1 MSSNKYLDAIK
12 ENDLFRGIDL
22 NSINFSYDSKRI
34 IELKEGDL
42 VYSSGQ
48 PADFVYLILD
58 GEVKLKL
65 TTLKH
70 LLFKKAKEFVGEKE
84 IIDGTARNSS
94 ALANS
99 NCTLYKIDADVLKN
113 NLESSENLK
122 SRINTEVETVTEKP
136 AMEFNI
142 PLIAPEKPAP
152 VFSAGPAKFDLNEF
166 KDFEPDR
173 KTVVDIDN
181 IKVSHYHREPDL
193 DDIIQEKYL
202 KSDNQSLKSQLLDG
216 TNDLGN
222 WVITD
227 TNLDKLPAA
236 KKSSSLNNEKIEVDE
251 IIISS
256 GRKNNESDAAGQQNT
271 LLANTGDLLLN
282 AKNIVEFLLQKTSSL
297 AGAVYIVSEDKTYL
311 EELYQTNESI
321 YKGKKSLKSGIIG
334 AAARDKKIRYAVS
347 FINDL
352 NFDLENDSLNDFS
365 GKTMIFIP
373 FVDEKNE
380 LIAIAQLGTNET
392 MFTKKEEND
401 LKEYAA
407 KLTTLFKPDQFPVQ
421 KALIK
426 TGSSTDISQF
436 AKFLLNDVKAPLL
449 TVRHYS
455 SILSRFDLAEE
466 IKKVIS
472 LLSAQANKVI
482 DLIQGTLDYA
492 EKNSK
497 VKLETVSFNEF
508 MEQSLTVLSEYVESR
523 NVKLFKK
530 LGVDTKVKIDT
541 RKFYVACFYISR
553 FACDVMKSG
562 SNIYFSSELFDDTL
576 TLIIKDENK
585 IIKESDIDNLFN
597 PDLFND
603 NGDNIGL
610 SLAISKFII
619 ESMNANIKLQYNNP
633 GLLYQISI
641 PVSS

>member
-1 MSSNKYLDAIK
+1 MSSNKYLEAIK

-22 NSINFSYDSKRI
+22 NSINFSFDSKRI
-34 IELKEGDL
+34 VELKEGDL

-48 PADFVYLILD
+48 PADFVYLILE

-65 TTLKH
+65 TTLKR
-70 LLFKKAKEFVGEKE
+70 LLFKRAKEFVGEQE
-84 IIDGTARNSS
+84 IISGTERNSS

-99 NCTLYKIDADVLKN
+99 NCILYKLDADVLRN
-113 NLESSENLK
+113 NLESSANLQ
-122 SRINTEVETVTEKP
+122 SRLNTETETVTEKP
-136 AMEFNI
+136 AAEFSI
-142 PLIAPEKPAP
+142 PLITPEKTAP
-152 VFSAGPAKFDLNEF
+152 VISAEPQKFDLNQF

-202 KSDNQSLKSQLLDG
+202 KSDNQSLKSQLLDN

-222 WVITD
+222 WVITE
-227 TNLDKLPAA
+227 TNLDISSPA
-236 KKSSSLNNEKIEVDE
+236 KKTSFHDNEKIEVDE
-251 IIISS
+251 VITPS
-256 GRKNNESDAAGQQNT
+256 GRRHTESTEQQNT
-271 LLANTGDLLLN
+271 LLPNTGDLQLN
-282 AKNIVEFLLQKTSSL
+282 AKNIVEFLLQKTNSL
-297 AGAVYIVSEDKTYL
+297 VGAVYVVSSDKNYL

-321 YKGKKSLKSGIIG
+321 YKGRKSLKSGITG
-334 AAARDKKIRYAVS
+334 AVAKDKKIRYAVS
-347 FINDL
+347 FKNDV
-352 NFDLENDSLNDFS
+352 NYDPETDLPNDFS
-365 GKTMIFIP
+365 GNTLIFVP
-373 FVDEKNE
+373 FVDDKNE
-380 LIAIAQLGTNET
+380 LLAIAQFGNNET
-392 MFTKKEEND
+392 MFTKNEESD
-401 LKEYAA
+401 LKEYAS
-407 KLTTLFKPDQFPVQ
+407 KLAGLFRPDQMPVQ
-421 KALIK
+421 KALIR
-426 TGSSTDISQF
+426 TAMSTDISQF

-455 SILSRFDLAEE
+455 SILSRFDLADE

-492 EKNSK
+492 EKNTK
-497 VKLETVSFNEF
+497 VKMEAVNFNEF
-508 MEQSLTVLSEYVESR
+508 MEQSLSVLSEYVESR

-530 LGVDTKVKIDT
+530 LGMDARIKIDT
-541 RKFYVACFYISR
+541 RKFYVACFYISK

-562 SNIYFSSELFDDTL
+562 SNIYFSSELNDNTL
-576 TLIIKDENK
+576 NLIIKDENK
-585 IIKESDIDNLFN
+585 TVKESDVDNLFN
-597 PDLFND
+597 PNLFND
-603 NGDNIGL
+603 SGENIGL

-619 ESMNANIKLQYNNP
+619 EAMNANIKLQFNNP

>member
-1 MSSNKYLDAIK
+1 MSSNKYLEAIK

-22 NSINFSYDSKRI
+22 NSINFSFDSKRI
-34 IELKEGDL
+34 VELKEGDL

-48 PADFVYLILD
+48 PADFVYLILE

-65 TTLKH
+65 TTLKR
-70 LLFKKAKEFVGEKE
+70 LLFKRAKEFVGEQE
-84 IIDGTARNSS
+84 IISGTERNSS

-99 NCTLYKIDADVLKN
+99 NCILYKLDADVLRN
-113 NLESSENLK
+113 NLESSANLQ
-122 SRINTEVETVTEKP
+122 SRLNTETETVTEKP
-136 AMEFNI
+136 ATEFSI
-142 PLIAPEKPAP
+142 PLITPEKTAP
-152 VFSAGPAKFDLNEF
+152 VISAEPQKFDLNQF

-202 KSDNQSLKSQLLDG
+202 KSDNQSLKSQLLDN

-222 WVITD
+222 WVITE
-227 TNLDKLPAA
+227 TNLDISSPA
-236 KKSSSLNNEKIEVDE
+236 KKTSFHDNEKIEVDE
-251 IIISS
+251 VITPS
-256 GRKNNESDAAGQQNT
+256 GRRHTESTEQQNT
-271 LLANTGDLLLN
+271 LLPNTGDLQLN
-282 AKNIVEFLLQKTSSL
+282 AKNIVEFLLQKTNSL
-297 AGAVYIVSEDKTYL
+297 VGAVYVVSSDKNYL

-321 YKGKKSLKSGIIG
+321 YKGRKSLKSGITG
-334 AAARDKKIRYAVS
+334 AVAKDKKIRYAVS
-347 FINDL
+347 FKNDV
-352 NFDLENDSLNDFS
+352 NYDPETDLPNDFS
-365 GKTMIFIP
+365 GNTLIFVP
-373 FVDEKNE
+373 FVDDKNE
-380 LIAIAQLGTNET
+380 LLAIAQFGNNET
-392 MFTKKEEND
+392 MFTKNEESD
-401 LKEYAA
+401 LKEYAS
-407 KLTTLFKPDQFPVQ
+407 KLAGLFRPDQMPVQ
-421 KALIK
+421 KALIR
-426 TGSSTDISQF
+426 TAMSTDISQF

-455 SILSRFDLAEE
+455 SILSRFDLADE

-492 EKNSK
+492 EKNTK
-497 VKLETVSFNEF
+497 VKMEAVNFNEF
-508 MEQSLTVLSEYVESR
+508 MEQSLSVLSEYVESR

-530 LGVDTKVKIDT
+530 LGMDARIKIDT
-541 RKFYVACFYISR
+541 RKFYVACFYISK

-562 SNIYFSSELFDDTL
+562 SNIYFSSELNDNTL
-576 TLIIKDENK
+576 NLIIKDENK
-585 IIKESDIDNLFN
+585 TVKESDVDNLFN
-597 PDLFND
+597 PNLFND
-603 NGDNIGL
+603 SGENIGL

-619 ESMNANIKLQYNNP
+619 EAMNANIKLQFNNP

>member
-1 MSSNKYLDAIK
+1 MSSNKYLEAIK

-22 NSINFSYDSKRI
+22 NSINFSFDSKRI
-34 IELKEGDL
+34 VELKEGDL

-48 PADFVYLILD
+48 PADFVYLILE

-65 TTLKH
+65 TTLKR
-70 LLFKKAKEFVGEKE
+70 LLFKRAKEFVGEQE
-84 IIDGTARNSS
+84 IISGTERNSS

-99 NCTLYKIDADVLKN
+99 NCILYKLDADVLRN
-113 NLESSENLK
+113 NLESSANLQ
-122 SRINTEVETVTEKP
+122 SRLNTETETVTEKP
-136 AMEFNI
+136 ATEFSI
-142 PLIAPEKPAP
+142 PLITPEKTAP
-152 VFSAGPAKFDLNEF
+152 VISAEPQKFDLNQF

-202 KSDNQSLKSQLLDG
+202 KSDNQSLKSQLLDN

-222 WVITD
+222 WVITE
-227 TNLDKLPAA
+227 TNLDISSPA
-236 KKSSSLNNEKIEVDE
+236 KKTSFHDNEKIEVDE
-251 IIISS
+251 VITPS
-256 GRKNNESDAAGQQNT
+256 GRKHTESTEQQNT
-271 LLANTGDLLLN
+271 LLPNTGDLQLN
-282 AKNIVEFLLQKTSSL
+282 AKNIVEFLLQKTNSL
-297 AGAVYIVSEDKTYL
+297 VGAVYVVSSDKNYL

-321 YKGKKSLKSGIIG
+321 YKGRKSLKSGIIG
-334 AAARDKKIRYAVS
+334 AVAKDKKIRYAVS
-347 FINDL
+347 FKSDVNYDPETDL
-352 NFDLENDSLNDFS
+352 PNDFS
-365 GKTMIFIP
+365 GNTLIFVP
-373 FVDEKNE
+373 FVDDKNE
-380 LIAIAQLGTNET
+380 LLAIAQFGNNET
-392 MFTKKEEND
+392 MFTKNEESD
-401 LKEYAA
+401 LKDYAS
-407 KLTTLFKPDQFPVQ
+407 KLAGLFRPDQMPVQ
-421 KALIK
+421 KALIR
-426 TGSSTDISQF
+426 TAMSTDISQF

-455 SILSRFDLAEE
+455 SILSRFDLADE

-492 EKNSK
+492 EKNTK
-497 VKLETVSFNEF
+497 VKMEAVNFNEF
-508 MEQSLTVLSEYVESR
+508 MEQSLSVLSEYVESR

-530 LGVDTKVKIDT
+530 LGMDARIKIDT
-541 RKFYVACFYISR
+541 RKFYVACFYISK

-562 SNIYFSSELFDDTL
+562 SNIYFSSELNDNTL
-576 TLIIKDENK
+576 NLIIKDENK
-585 IIKESDIDNLFN
+585 TVKESDVDNLFN
-597 PDLFND
+597 PNLFND
-603 NGDNIGL
+603 SGENIGL

-619 ESMNANIKLQYNNP
+619 EAMNANIKLQFNNP

>member
-1 MSSNKYLDAIK
+1 MSSNKYLEAIK

-22 NSINFSYDSKRI
+22 NSINFSFDSKRI
-34 IELKEGDL
+34 VELKEGDL

-48 PADFVYLILD
+48 PADFVYLILE

-65 TTLKH
+65 TTLKR
-70 LLFKKAKEFVGEKE
+70 LLFKRAKEFVGEQE
-84 IIDGTARNSS
+84 IISGIERNSS

-99 NCTLYKIDADVLKN
+99 NCILYKLDADVLRN
-113 NLESSENLK
+113 NLESSANLQ
-122 SRINTEVETVTEKP
+122 SRLNTETETVTEKP
-136 AMEFNI
+136 AAEFSI
-142 PLIAPEKPAP
+142 PLISPEKTAP
-152 VFSAGPAKFDLNEF
+152 VISAEPQKFDLNQF

-202 KSDNQSLKSQLLDG
+202 KSDNQSLKSQLLDN

-222 WVITD
+222 WVITE
-227 TNLDKLPAA
+227 TNLDISSPA
-236 KKSSSLNNEKIEVDE
+236 KKTSFHDNEKIEVDE
-251 IIISS
+251 VITPS
-256 GRKNNESDAAGQQNT
+256 GRRHTESTKQQNT
-271 LLANTGDLLLN
+271 LLPNTGDLQLN
-282 AKNIVEFLLQKTSSL
+282 AKNIVEFLLQKTNSL
-297 AGAVYIVSEDKTYL
+297 VGAVYVVSSDKNYL

-321 YKGKKSLKSGIIG
+321 YKGRKSLKSGITG
-334 AAARDKKIRYAVS
+334 AVAKDKKIRYAVS
-347 FINDL
+347 FKNDV
-352 NFDLENDSLNDFS
+352 NYDPETDLPNDFS
-365 GKTMIFIP
+365 GNTLIFVP
-373 FVDEKNE
+373 FVDDKNE
-380 LIAIAQLGTNET
+380 LLAIAQFGNNET
-392 MFTKKEEND
+392 MFTKNEESD
-401 LKEYAA
+401 LKDYAS
-407 KLTTLFKPDQFPVQ
+407 KLAGLFRPDQMPVQ
-421 KALIK
+421 KALIR
-426 TGSSTDISQF
+426 TAMSTDISQF

-455 SILSRFDLAEE
+455 SILSRFDLADE

-492 EKNSK
+492 EKNTK
-497 VKLETVSFNEF
+497 VKMEAVNFNEF
-508 MEQSLTVLSEYVESR
+508 MEQSLSVLSEYVESR

-530 LGVDTKVKIDT
+530 LGMDARIKIDT
-541 RKFYVACFYISR
+541 RKFYVACFYISK

-562 SNIYFSSELFDDTL
+562 SNIYFSSELNDNTL
-576 TLIIKDENK
+576 NLIIKDENK
-585 IIKESDIDNLFN
+585 TVKESDVDNLFN
-597 PDLFND
+597 PNLFND
-603 NGDNIGL
+603 SGENIGL

-619 ESMNANIKLQYNNP
+619 EAMNANIKLQFNNP

>member
-1 MSSNKYLDAIK
+1 MSSNKYLEAIK

-22 NSINFSYDSKRI
+22 NSINFSFDSKRI
-34 IELKEGDL
+34 VELKEGDL

-48 PADFVYLILD
+48 PADFVYLILE

-65 TTLKH
+65 TTLKR
-70 LLFKKAKEFVGEKE
+70 LLFKRAKEFVGEQE
-84 IIDGTARNSS
+84 IISGIERNSS

-99 NCTLYKIDADVLKN
+99 NCILYKLDADVLRN
-113 NLESSENLK
+113 NLESSANLQ
-122 SRINTEVETVTEKP
+122 SRLNTETETVTEKP
-136 AMEFNI
+136 AAEFSI
-142 PLIAPEKPAP
+142 PLITPEKTAP
-152 VFSAGPAKFDLNEF
+152 VISAEPQKFDLNQF

-202 KSDNQSLKSQLLDG
+202 KSDNQSLKSQLLDN

-222 WVITD
+222 WVITE
-227 TNLDKLPAA
+227 TNLDISSPA
-236 KKSSSLNNEKIEVDE
+236 KKTSFHDNEKIEVDE
-251 IIISS
+251 VITPS
-256 GRKNNESDAAGQQNT
+256 GRRHTESTEQQNT
-271 LLANTGDLLLN
+271 LLPNTGDLQLN
-282 AKNIVEFLLQKTSSL
+282 AKNIVEFLLQKTNSL
-297 AGAVYIVSEDKTYL
+297 VGAVYVVSSDKNYL

-321 YKGKKSLKSGIIG
+321 YKGRKSLKSGIIG
-334 AAARDKKIRYAVS
+334 AVAKDKKIRYAVS
-347 FINDL
+347 FKNDV
-352 NFDLENDSLNDFS
+352 NYDPETDLPNDFS
-365 GKTMIFIP
+365 GNTLIFVP
-373 FVDEKNE
+373 FVDDKNE
-380 LIAIAQLGTNET
+380 LLAIAQFGNNET
-392 MFTKKEEND
+392 MFTKNEESD
-401 LKEYAA
+401 LKDYAS
-407 KLTTLFKPDQFPVQ
+407 KLAGLFRPDQMPVQ
-421 KALIK
+421 KALIR
-426 TGSSTDISQF
+426 TAMSTDISQF

-455 SILSRFDLAEE
+455 SILSRFDLADE

-492 EKNSK
+492 EKNTK
-497 VKLETVSFNEF
+497 VKMEAVNFNEF
-508 MEQSLTVLSEYVESR
+508 MEQSLSVLSEYVESR

-530 LGVDTKVKIDT
+530 LGMDARIKIDT
-541 RKFYVACFYISR
+541 RKFYVACFYISK

-562 SNIYFSSELFDDTL
+562 SNIYFSSELNDNTL
-576 TLIIKDENK
+576 NLIIKDENK
-585 IIKESDIDNLFN
+585 TVKESDVDNLFN
-597 PDLFND
+597 PNLFND
-603 NGDNIGL
+603 SGENIGL

-619 ESMNANIKLQYNNP
+619 EAMNANIKLQFNNP

>member
-1 MSSNKYLDAIK
+1 MSSNKYLEAIK

-22 NSINFSYDSKRI
+22 NSINFSFDSKRI
-34 IELKEGDL
+34 VELKEGDL

-48 PADFVYLILD
+48 PADFVYLILE

-65 TTLKH
+65 TTLKR
-70 LLFKKAKEFVGEKE
+70 LLFKRAKEFVGEQE
-84 IIDGTARNSS
+84 IISGTERNSS

-99 NCTLYKIDADVLKN
+99 NCILYKLDADVLRN
-113 NLESSENLK
+113 NLESSANLQ
-122 SRINTEVETVTEKP
+122 SRLNTETETVTEKP
-136 AMEFNI
+136 AAEFSI
-142 PLIAPEKPAP
+142 PLITPEKTAP
-152 VFSAGPAKFDLNEF
+152 VISAEPQKFDLNQF

-202 KSDNQSLKSQLLDG
+202 KSDNQSLKSQLLDN

-222 WVITD
+222 WVITE
-227 TNLDKLPAA
+227 TNLDISSPA
-236 KKSSSLNNEKIEVDE
+236 KKTSFHDNEKIEVDE
-251 IIISS
+251 VITPS
-256 GRKNNESDAAGQQNT
+256 GRRHTESTEQQNT
-271 LLANTGDLLLN
+271 LLPNTGDLQLN
-282 AKNIVEFLLQKTSSL
+282 AKNIVEFLLQKTNSL
-297 AGAVYIVSEDKTYL
+297 VGAVYVVSSDKNYL

-321 YKGKKSLKSGIIG
+321 YKGRKSLKSGITG
-334 AAARDKKIRYAVS
+334 AVAKDKKIRYAVS
-347 FINDL
+347 FKNDV
-352 NFDLENDSLNDFS
+352 NYDPETDLPNDFS
-365 GKTMIFIP
+365 GNTLIFVP
-373 FVDEKNE
+373 FVDDKNE
-380 LIAIAQLGTNET
+380 LLAIAQFGNNET
-392 MFTKKEEND
+392 MFTKNEESD
-401 LKEYAA
+401 LKDYAS
-407 KLTTLFKPDQFPVQ
+407 KLAGLFRPDQMPVQ
-421 KALIK
+421 KALIR
-426 TGSSTDISQF
+426 TAMSTDISQF

-455 SILSRFDLAEE
+455 SILSRFDLADE

-492 EKNSK
+492 EKNTK
-497 VKLETVSFNEF
+497 VKMEAVNFNEF
-508 MEQSLTVLSEYVESR
+508 MEQSLSVLSEYVESR

-530 LGVDTKVKIDT
+530 LGMDARIKIDT
-541 RKFYVACFYISR
+541 RKFYVACFYISK

-562 SNIYFSSELFDDTL
+562 SNIYFSSELNDNTL
-576 TLIIKDENK
+576 NLIIKDENK
-585 IIKESDIDNLFN
+585 TVKESDVDNLFN
-597 PDLFND
+597 PNLFND
-603 NGDNIGL
+603 SGENIGL

-619 ESMNANIKLQYNNP
+619 EAMNANIKLQFNNP

>member
-1 MSSNKYLDAIK
+1 MSSNKYLEAIK

-22 NSINFSYDSKRI
+22 NSINFSFDSKRI
-34 IELKEGDL
+34 VELKEGDL

-48 PADFVYLILD
+48 PADFVYLILE

-65 TTLKH
+65 TTLKR
-70 LLFKKAKEFVGEKE
+70 LLFKRAKEFVGEQE
-84 IIDGTARNSS
+84 IISGTERNSS

-99 NCTLYKIDADVLKN
+99 NCILYKLDADVLRN
-113 NLESSENLK
+113 NLESSANLQ
-122 SRINTEVETVTEKP
+122 SRLNTETETVTEKP
-136 AMEFNI
+136 AAEFSI
-142 PLIAPEKPAP
+142 PLISPEKTAP
-152 VFSAGPAKFDLNEF
+152 VISAEPQKFDLNQF

-202 KSDNQSLKSQLLDG
+202 KSDNQSLKSQLLDN

-222 WVITD
+222 WVITE
-227 TNLDKLPAA
+227 TNLDISSPA
-236 KKSSSLNNEKIEVDE
+236 KKTSFHDNEKIEVDE
-251 IIISS
+251 VITPS
-256 GRKNNESDAAGQQNT
+256 GRKHTESTEQQNT
-271 LLANTGDLLLN
+271 LLPNTGDLQLN
-282 AKNIVEFLLQKTSSL
+282 AKNIVEFLLQKTNSL
-297 AGAVYIVSEDKTYL
+297 VGAVYVVSSDKNYL

-321 YKGKKSLKSGIIG
+321 YKGRKSLKSGIIG
-334 AAARDKKIRYAVS
+334 AVAKDKKIRYAVS
-347 FINDL
+347 FKSDVNYDPETDL
-352 NFDLENDSLNDFS
+352 PNDFS
-365 GKTMIFIP
+365 GNTLIFVP
-373 FVDEKNE
+373 FVDDKNE
-380 LIAIAQLGTNET
+380 LLAIAQFGNNET
-392 MFTKKEEND
+392 MFTKNEESD
-401 LKEYAA
+401 LKEYAS
-407 KLTTLFKPDQFPVQ
+407 KLAGLFRPDQMPVQ
-421 KALIK
+421 KALIR
-426 TGSSTDISQF
+426 TAMSTDISQF

-455 SILSRFDLAEE
+455 SILSRFDLADE

-492 EKNSK
+492 EKNTK
-497 VKLETVSFNEF
+497 VKMEAVNFNEF
-508 MEQSLTVLSEYVESR
+508 MEQSLSVLSEYVESR

-530 LGVDTKVKIDT
+530 LGMDARIKIDT
-541 RKFYVACFYISR
+541 RKFYVACFYISK

-562 SNIYFSSELFDDTL
+562 SNIYFSSELNDNTL
-576 TLIIKDENK
+576 NLIIKDENK
-585 IIKESDIDNLFN
+585 TVKESDVDNLFN
-597 PDLFND
+597 PNLFND
-603 NGDNIGL
+603 SGENIGL

-619 ESMNANIKLQYNNP
+619 EAMNANIKLQFNNP

>member
-1 MSSNKYLDAIK
+1 MSSNKYLEAIK

-22 NSINFSYDSKRI
+22 NSINFSFDSKRI
-34 IELKEGDL
+34 VELKEGDL

-48 PADFVYLILD
+48 PADFVYLILE

-65 TTLKH
+65 TTLKR
-70 LLFKKAKEFVGEKE
+70 LLFKRAKEFVGEQE
-84 IIDGTARNSS
+84 IISGTERNSS

-99 NCTLYKIDADVLKN
+99 NCILYKLDADVLRN
-113 NLESSENLK
+113 NLESSANLQ
-122 SRINTEVETVTEKP
+122 SRLNTETETVTEKP
-136 AMEFNI
+136 AAEFSI
-142 PLIAPEKPAP
+142 PLISPEKTAP
-152 VFSAGPAKFDLNEF
+152 VISAEPQKFDLNQF

-202 KSDNQSLKSQLLDG
+202 KSDNQSLKSQLLDN

-222 WVITD
+222 WLITE
-227 TNLDKLPAA
+227 TNLDISSPA
-236 KKSSSLNNEKIEVDE
+236 KKTSFHDNEKIEVDE
-251 IIISS
+251 VITPS
-256 GRKNNESDAAGQQNT
+256 GRKHTESTEQQNT
-271 LLANTGDLLLN
+271 LLPNTGDLQLN
-282 AKNIVEFLLQKTSSL
+282 AKNIVEFLLQKTNSL
-297 AGAVYIVSEDKTYL
+297 VGAVYVVSSDKNYL

-321 YKGKKSLKSGIIG
+321 YKGRKSLKSGIIG
-334 AAARDKKIRYAVS
+334 AVAKDKKIRYAVS
-347 FINDL
+347 FKNDV
-352 NFDLENDSLNDFS
+352 NYDPETDLPNDFS
-365 GKTMIFIP
+365 GNTLIFVP
-373 FVDEKNE
+373 FVDDKNE
-380 LIAIAQLGTNET
+380 LLAIAQFGNNET
-392 MFTKKEEND
+392 MFTKNEESD
-401 LKEYAA
+401 LKDYAS
-407 KLTTLFKPDQFPVQ
+407 KLAGLFRPDQMPVQ
-421 KALIK
+421 KALIR
-426 TGSSTDISQF
+426 TAMSTDISQF

-455 SILSRFDLAEE
+455 SILSRFDLADE

-492 EKNSK
+492 EKNTK
-497 VKLETVSFNEF
+497 VKMEAVNFNEF
-508 MEQSLTVLSEYVESR
+508 MEQSLSVLSEYVESR

-530 LGVDTKVKIDT
+530 LGMDARIKIDT
-541 RKFYVACFYISR
+541 RKFYVACFYISK

-562 SNIYFSSELFDDTL
+562 SNIYFSSELNDNTL
-576 TLIIKDENK
+576 NLIIKDENK
-585 IIKESDIDNLFN
+585 TVKESDVDNLFN
-597 PDLFND
+597 PNLFND
-603 NGDNIGL
+603 SGENIGL

-619 ESMNANIKLQYNNP
+619 EAMNANIKLQFNNP

>member
-1 MSSNKYLDAIK
+1 MSSNKYLEAIK

-22 NSINFSYDSKRI
+22 NSINFSFDSKRI
-34 IELKEGDL
+34 VELKEGDL

-48 PADFVYLILD
+48 PADFVYLILE

-65 TTLKH
+65 TTLKR
-70 LLFKKAKEFVGEKE
+70 LLFKRAKEFVGEQE
-84 IIDGTARNSS
+84 IISGTERNSS

-99 NCTLYKIDADVLKN
+99 NCILYKLDADVLRN
-113 NLESSENLK
+113 NLESSANLQ
-122 SRINTEVETVTEKP
+122 SRLNTETETVTEKP
-136 AMEFNI
+136 ATEFSI
-142 PLIAPEKPAP
+142 PLITPEKTAP
-152 VFSAGPAKFDLNEF
+152 VISAEPQKFDLNQF

-202 KSDNQSLKSQLLDG
+202 KSDNQSLKSQLLDN

-222 WVITD
+222 WVITE
-227 TNLDKLPAA
+227 TNLDISSPA
-236 KKSSSLNNEKIEVDE
+236 KKTSFHDNEKIEVDE
-251 IIISS
+251 VITPS
-256 GRKNNESDAAGQQNT
+256 GRRHTESTEQQNT
-271 LLANTGDLLLN
+271 LLPNTGDLQLN
-282 AKNIVEFLLQKTSSL
+282 AKNIVEFLLQKTNSL
-297 AGAVYIVSEDKTYL
+297 VGAVYVVSSDKNYL

-321 YKGKKSLKSGIIG
+321 YKGRKSLKSGIIG
-334 AAARDKKIRYAVS
+334 AVAKDKKIRYAVS
-347 FINDL
+347 FKSDVNYDPETDL
-352 NFDLENDSLNDFS
+352 PNDFS
-365 GKTMIFIP
+365 GNTLIFVP
-373 FVDEKNE
+373 FVDDKNE
-380 LIAIAQLGTNET
+380 LLAIAQFGNNET
-392 MFTKKEEND
+392 MFTKNEESD
-401 LKEYAA
+401 LKEYAS
-407 KLTTLFKPDQFPVQ
+407 KLAGLFRPDQMPVQ
-421 KALIK
+421 KALIR
-426 TGSSTDISQF
+426 TAMSTDISQF

-455 SILSRFDLAEE
+455 SILSRFDLADE

-492 EKNSK
+492 EKNTK
-497 VKLETVSFNEF
+497 VKMEAVNFNEF
-508 MEQSLTVLSEYVESR
+508 MEQSLSVLSEYVESR

-530 LGVDTKVKIDT
+530 LGMDARIKIDT
-541 RKFYVACFYISR
+541 RKFYVACFYISK

-562 SNIYFSSELFDDTL
+562 SNIYFSSELNDNTL
-576 TLIIKDENK
+576 NLIIKDENK
-585 IIKESDIDNLFN
+585 TVKESDVDNLFN
-597 PDLFND
+597 PNLFND
-603 NGDNIGL
+603 SGENIGL

-619 ESMNANIKLQYNNP
+619 EAMNANIKLQFNNP

>member
-1 MSSNKYLDAIK
+1 MSSNKYLEAIK

-22 NSINFSYDSKRI
+22 NSINFSFDSKRI
-34 IELKEGDL
+34 VELKEGDL

-48 PADFVYLILD
+48 PADFVYLILE

-65 TTLKH
+65 TTLKR
-70 LLFKKAKEFVGEKE
+70 LLFKRAKEFVGEQE
-84 IIDGTARNSS
+84 IISGTERNSS

-99 NCTLYKIDADVLKN
+99 NCILYKLDADVLRN
-113 NLESSENLK
+113 NLESSANLQ
-122 SRINTEVETVTEKP
+122 SRLNTETETVTEKP
-136 AMEFNI
+136 ATEFSI
-142 PLIAPEKPAP
+142 PLITPEKTAP
-152 VFSAGPAKFDLNEF
+152 VISAEPQKFDLNQF

-202 KSDNQSLKSQLLDG
+202 KSDNQSLKSQLLDN

-222 WVITD
+222 WVITE
-227 TNLDKLPAA
+227 TNLDISSPA
-236 KKSSSLNNEKIEVDE
+236 KKTSFHDNEKIEVDE
-251 IIISS
+251 VITPS
-256 GRKNNESDAAGQQNT
+256 GRRHTESTEQQNT
-271 LLANTGDLLLN
+271 LLPNTGDLQLN
-282 AKNIVEFLLQKTSSL
+282 AKNIVEFLLQKTNSL
-297 AGAVYIVSEDKTYL
+297 VGAVYVVSSDKNYL

-321 YKGKKSLKSGIIG
+321 YKGRKSLKSGITG
-334 AAARDKKIRYAVS
+334 AVAKDKKIRYAVS
-347 FINDL
+347 FKSDVNYDPETDL
-352 NFDLENDSLNDFS
+352 PNDFS
-365 GKTMIFIP
+365 GNTLIFVP
-373 FVDEKNE
+373 FVDDKNE
-380 LIAIAQLGTNET
+380 LLAIAQFGNNET
-392 MFTKKEEND
+392 MFTKNEESD
-401 LKEYAA
+401 LKEYAS
-407 KLTTLFKPDQFPVQ
+407 KLAGLFRPDQMPVQ
-421 KALIK
+421 KALIR
-426 TGSSTDISQF
+426 TAMSTDISQF

-455 SILSRFDLAEE
+455 SILSRFDLADE

-492 EKNSK
+492 EKNTK
-497 VKLETVSFNEF
+497 VKMEAVNFNEF
-508 MEQSLTVLSEYVESR
+508 MEQSLSVLSEYVESR

-530 LGVDTKVKIDT
+530 LGMDARIKIDT
-541 RKFYVACFYISR
+541 RKFYVACFYISK

-562 SNIYFSSELFDDTL
+562 SNIYFSSELNDNTL
-576 TLIIKDENK
+576 NLIIKDENK
-585 IIKESDIDNLFN
+585 TVKESDVDNLFN
-597 PDLFND
+597 PNLFND
-603 NGDNIGL
+603 SGENIGL

-619 ESMNANIKLQYNNP
+619 EAMNANIKLQFNNP

>member
-1 MSSNKYLDAIK
+1 MSSNKYLEAIK

-22 NSINFSYDSKRI
+22 NSINFSFDSKRI
-34 IELKEGDL
+34 VELKEGDL

-48 PADFVYLILD
+48 PADFVYLILE

-65 TTLKH
+65 TTLKR
-70 LLFKKAKEFVGEKE
+70 LLFKRAKEFVGEQE
-84 IIDGTARNSS
+84 IISGTERNSS

-99 NCTLYKIDADVLKN
+99 NCILYKLDADVLRN
-113 NLESSENLK
+113 NLESSANLQ
-122 SRINTEVETVTEKP
+122 SRLNTETETVTEKP
-136 AMEFNI
+136 ATEFSI
-142 PLIAPEKPAP
+142 PLITPEKTAP
-152 VFSAGPAKFDLNEF
+152 VISAEPQKFDLNQF

-202 KSDNQSLKSQLLDG
+202 KSDNQSLKSQLLDN

-222 WVITD
+222 WVITE
-227 TNLDKLPAA
+227 TNLDISSPA
-236 KKSSSLNNEKIEVDE
+236 KKTSFHDNEKIEVDE
-251 IIISS
+251 VITPS
-256 GRKNNESDAAGQQNT
+256 GRKHTESTEQQNT
-271 LLANTGDLLLN
+271 LLPNTGDLQLN
-282 AKNIVEFLLQKTSSL
+282 AKNIVEFLLQKTNSL
-297 AGAVYIVSEDKTYL
+297 VGAVYVVSSDKNYL

-321 YKGKKSLKSGIIG
+321 YKGRKSLKSGITG
-334 AAARDKKIRYAVS
+334 AVAKDKKIRYAVS
-347 FINDL
+347 FKNDV
-352 NFDLENDSLNDFS
+352 NYDPETDLPNDFS
-365 GKTMIFIP
+365 GNTLIFVP
-373 FVDEKNE
+373 FVDDKNE
-380 LIAIAQLGTNET
+380 LLAIAQFGNNET
-392 MFTKKEEND
+392 MFTKNEESD
-401 LKEYAA
+401 LKEYAS
-407 KLTTLFKPDQFPVQ
+407 KLAGLFRPDQMPVQ
-421 KALIK
+421 KALIR
-426 TGSSTDISQF
+426 TAMSTDISQF

-455 SILSRFDLAEE
+455 SILSRFDLADE

-492 EKNSK
+492 EKNTK
-497 VKLETVSFNEF
+497 VKMEAVNFNEF
-508 MEQSLTVLSEYVESR
+508 MEQSLSVLSEYVESR

-530 LGVDTKVKIDT
+530 LGMDARIKIDT
-541 RKFYVACFYISR
+541 RKFYVACFYISK

-562 SNIYFSSELFDDTL
+562 SNIYFSSELNDNTL
-576 TLIIKDENK
+576 NLIIKDENK
-585 IIKESDIDNLFN
+585 TVKESDVDNLFN
-597 PDLFND
+597 PNLFND
-603 NGDNIGL
+603 SGENIGL

-619 ESMNANIKLQYNNP
+619 EAMNANIKLQFNNP

>member
-1 MSSNKYLDAIK
+1 MSSNKYLEAIK

-22 NSINFSYDSKRI
+22 NSINFSFDSKRI
-34 IELKEGDL
+34 VELKEGDL

-48 PADFVYLILD
+48 PADFVYLILE

-65 TTLKH
+65 TTLKR
-70 LLFKKAKEFVGEKE
+70 LLFKRAKEFVGEQE
-84 IIDGTARNSS
+84 IISGTERNSS

-99 NCTLYKIDADVLKN
+99 NCILYKLDADVLRN
-113 NLESSENLK
+113 NLESSANLQ
-122 SRINTEVETVTEKP
+122 SRLNTETETVTEKP
-136 AMEFNI
+136 ATEFSI
-142 PLIAPEKPAP
+142 PLITPEKTAP
-152 VFSAGPAKFDLNEF
+152 VISAEPQKFDLNQF

-202 KSDNQSLKSQLLDG
+202 KSDNQSLKSQLLDN

-222 WVITD
+222 WVITE
-227 TNLDKLPAA
+227 TNLDISSPA
-236 KKSSSLNNEKIEVDE
+236 KKTSFHDNEKIEVDE
-251 IIISS
+251 VITPS
-256 GRKNNESDAAGQQNT
+256 GRRHTESTEQQNT
-271 LLANTGDLLLN
+271 LLPNTGDLQLN
-282 AKNIVEFLLQKTSSL
+282 AKNIVEFLLQKTNSL
-297 AGAVYIVSEDKTYL
+297 VGAVYVVSSDKNYL

-321 YKGKKSLKSGIIG
+321 YKGRKSLKSGIIG
-334 AAARDKKIRYAVS
+334 AVAKDKKIRYAVS
-347 FINDL
+347 FKSDVNYDPETDL
-352 NFDLENDSLNDFS
+352 PNDFS
-365 GKTMIFIP
+365 GNTLIFVP
-373 FVDEKNE
+373 FVDDKNE
-380 LIAIAQLGTNET
+380 LLAIAQFGNNET
-392 MFTKKEEND
+392 MFTKNEESD
-401 LKEYAA
+401 LKDYAS
-407 KLTTLFKPDQFPVQ
+407 KLAGLFRPDQMPVQ
-421 KALIK
+421 KALIR
-426 TGSSTDISQF
+426 TAMSTDISQF

-455 SILSRFDLAEE
+455 SILSRFDLADE

-492 EKNSK
+492 EKNTK
-497 VKLETVSFNEF
+497 VKMEAVNFNEF
-508 MEQSLTVLSEYVESR
+508 MEQSLSVLSEYVESR

-530 LGVDTKVKIDT
+530 LGMDARIKIDT
-541 RKFYVACFYISR
+541 RKFYVACFYISK

-562 SNIYFSSELFDDTL
+562 SNIYFSSELNDNTL
-576 TLIIKDENK
+576 NLIIKDENK
-585 IIKESDIDNLFN
+585 TVKESDVDNLFN
-597 PDLFND
+597 PNLFND
-603 NGDNIGL
+603 SGENIGL

-619 ESMNANIKLQYNNP
+619 EAMNANIKLQFNNP

>member
-1 MSSNKYLDAIK
+1 MSSNKYLEAIK

-22 NSINFSYDSKRI
+22 NSINFSFDSKRI
-34 IELKEGDL
+34 VELKEGDL

-48 PADFVYLILD
+48 PADFVYLILE

-65 TTLKH
+65 TTLKR
-70 LLFKKAKEFVGEKE
+70 LLFKRAKEFVGEQE
-84 IIDGTARNSS
+84 IISGTERNSS

-99 NCTLYKIDADVLKN
+99 NCILYKLDADVLRN
-113 NLESSENLK
+113 NLESSANLQ
-122 SRINTEVETVTEKP
+122 SRLNTETETVTEKP
-136 AMEFNI
+136 ATEFSI
-142 PLIAPEKPAP
+142 PLITPEKTAP
-152 VFSAGPAKFDLNEF
+152 VISAEPQKFDLNQF

-202 KSDNQSLKSQLLDG
+202 KSDNQSLKSQLLDN

-222 WVITD
+222 WVITE
-227 TNLDKLPAA
+227 TNLDISSPA
-236 KKSSSLNNEKIEVDE
+236 KKTSFHDNEKIEVDE
-251 IIISS
+251 VITPS
-256 GRKNNESDAAGQQNT
+256 GRKHTESTEQQNT
-271 LLANTGDLLLN
+271 LLPNTGDLQLN
-282 AKNIVEFLLQKTSSL
+282 AKNIVEFLLQKTNSL
-297 AGAVYIVSEDKTYL
+297 VGAVYVVSSDKNYL

-321 YKGKKSLKSGIIG
+321 YKGRKSLKSGIIG
-334 AAARDKKIRYAVS
+334 AVAKDKKIRYAVS
-347 FINDL
+347 FKNDV
-352 NFDLENDSLNDFS
+352 NYDPETDLPNDFS
-365 GKTMIFIP
+365 GNTLIFVP
-373 FVDEKNE
+373 FVDDKNE
-380 LIAIAQLGTNET
+380 LLAIAQFGNNET
-392 MFTKKEEND
+392 MFTKNEESD
-401 LKEYAA
+401 LKEYAS
-407 KLTTLFKPDQFPVQ
+407 KLAGLFRPDQMPVQ
-421 KALIK
+421 KALIR
-426 TGSSTDISQF
+426 TAMSTDISQF

-455 SILSRFDLAEE
+455 SILSRFDLADE

-492 EKNSK
+492 EKNTK
-497 VKLETVSFNEF
+497 VKMEAVNFNEF
-508 MEQSLTVLSEYVESR
+508 MEQSLSVLSEYVESR

-530 LGVDTKVKIDT
+530 LGMDARIKIDT
-541 RKFYVACFYISR
+541 RKFYVACFYISK

-562 SNIYFSSELFDDTL
+562 SNIYFSSELNDNTL
-576 TLIIKDENK
+576 NLIIKDENK
-585 IIKESDIDNLFN
+585 TVKESDVDNLFN
-597 PDLFND
+597 PNLFND
-603 NGDNIGL
+603 SGENIGL

-619 ESMNANIKLQYNNP
+619 EAMNANIKLQFNNP

>member
-1 MSSNKYLDAIK
+1 MSSNKYLEAIK

-22 NSINFSYDSKRI
+22 NSINFSFDSKRI
-34 IELKEGDL
+34 VELKEGDL

-48 PADFVYLILD
+48 PADFVYLILE

-65 TTLKH
+65 TTLKR
-70 LLFKKAKEFVGEKE
+70 LLFKRAKEFVGEQE
-84 IIDGTARNSS
+84 IISGTERNSS

-99 NCTLYKIDADVLKN
+99 NCILYKLDADVLRN
-113 NLESSENLK
+113 NLESSANLQ
-122 SRINTEVETVTEKP
+122 SRLNTETETVTEKP
-136 AMEFNI
+136 AAEFSI
-142 PLIAPEKPAP
+142 PLITPEKTAP
-152 VFSAGPAKFDLNEF
+152 VISAEPQKFDLNQF

-202 KSDNQSLKSQLLDG
+202 KSDNQSLKSQLLDN

-222 WVITD
+222 WVITE
-227 TNLDKLPAA
+227 TNLDISSPA
-236 KKSSSLNNEKIEVDE
+236 KKTSFHDNEKIEVDE
-251 IIISS
+251 VITPS
-256 GRKNNESDAAGQQNT
+256 GRRHTESTEQQNT
-271 LLANTGDLLLN
+271 LLPNTGDLQLN
-282 AKNIVEFLLQKTSSL
+282 AKNIVEFLLQKTNSL
-297 AGAVYIVSEDKTYL
+297 VGAVYVVSSDKNYL

-321 YKGKKSLKSGIIG
+321 YKGRKSLKSGIIG
-334 AAARDKKIRYAVS
+334 AVAKDKKIRYAVS
-347 FINDL
+347 FKSDVNYDPETDL
-352 NFDLENDSLNDFS
+352 PNDFS
-365 GKTMIFIP
+365 GNTLIFVP
-373 FVDEKNE
+373 FVDDKNE
-380 LIAIAQLGTNET
+380 LLAIAQFGNNET
-392 MFTKKEEND
+392 MFTKNEESD
-401 LKEYAA
+401 LKEYAS
-407 KLTTLFKPDQFPVQ
+407 KLAGLFRPDQMPVQ
-421 KALIK
+421 KALIR
-426 TGSSTDISQF
+426 TAMSTDISQF

-455 SILSRFDLAEE
+455 SILSRFDLADE

-492 EKNSK
+492 EKNTK
-497 VKLETVSFNEF
+497 VKMEAVNFNEF
-508 MEQSLTVLSEYVESR
+508 MEQSLSVLSEYVESR

-530 LGVDTKVKIDT
+530 LGMDARIKIDT
-541 RKFYVACFYISR
+541 RKFYVACFYISK

-562 SNIYFSSELFDDTL
+562 SNIYFSSELNDNTL
-576 TLIIKDENK
+576 NLIIKDENK
-585 IIKESDIDNLFN
+585 TVKESDVDNLFN
-597 PDLFND
+597 PNLFND
-603 NGDNIGL
+603 SGENIGL

-619 ESMNANIKLQYNNP
+619 EAMNANIKLQFNNP

>member
-1 MSSNKYLDAIK
+1 MSSNKYLEAIK

-22 NSINFSYDSKRI
+22 NSINFSFDSKRI
-34 IELKEGDL
+34 VELKEGDL

-48 PADFVYLILD
+48 PADFVYLILE

-65 TTLKH
+65 TTLKR
-70 LLFKKAKEFVGEKE
+70 LLFKRAKEFVGEQE
-84 IIDGTARNSS
+84 IISGTERNSS

-99 NCTLYKIDADVLKN
+99 NCILYKLDADVLRN
-113 NLESSENLK
+113 NLESSANLQ
-122 SRINTEVETVTEKP
+122 SRLNTETETVTEKP
-136 AMEFNI
+136 AAEFSI
-142 PLIAPEKPAP
+142 PLITPEKTAP
-152 VFSAGPAKFDLNEF
+152 VISAEPQKFDLNQF

-202 KSDNQSLKSQLLDG
+202 KSDNQSLKSQLLDN

-222 WVITD
+222 WVITE
-227 TNLDKLPAA
+227 TNLDK
-236 KKSSSLNNEKIEVDE
+236 SSSAKRTSINDNEKIEVDE
-251 IIISS
+251 VITPS
-256 GRKNNESDAAGQQNT
+256 GRKHTESTEQQNT
-271 LLANTGDLLLN
+271 LLPNTGDLQLN
-282 AKNIVEFLLQKTSSL
+282 AKNIVEFLLQKTNSL
-297 AGAVYIVSEDKTYL
+297 VGAVYVVSSDKNYL

-321 YKGKKSLKSGIIG
+321 YTGRKSLKSGITG
-334 AAARDKKIRYAVS
+334 AVAKDKKIRYAVS
-347 FINDL
+347 FKNDV
-352 NFDLENDSLNDFS
+352 NYDPETDLPNDFS
-365 GKTMIFIP
+365 GNTLIFVP
-373 FVDEKNE
+373 FVDDKNE
-380 LIAIAQLGTNET
+380 LLAIAQFGNNET
-392 MFTKKEEND
+392 MFTKNEESD
-401 LKEYAA
+401 LKDYAS
-407 KLTTLFKPDQFPVQ
+407 KLAGLFRPDQMPVQ
-421 KALIK
+421 KALIR
-426 TGSSTDISQF
+426 TAMSTDISQF

-455 SILSRFDLAEE
+455 SILSRFDLADE

-492 EKNSK
+492 EKNTK
-497 VKLETVSFNEF
+497 VKMEAVNFNEF
-508 MEQSLTVLSEYVESR
+508 MEQSLSVLSEYVESR

-530 LGVDTKVKIDT
+530 LGMDARIKIDT
-541 RKFYVACFYISR
+541 RKFYVACFYISK

-562 SNIYFSSELFDDTL
+562 SNIYFSSELNDNTL
-576 TLIIKDENK
+576 NLIIKDENK
-585 IIKESDIDNLFN
+585 TVKESDVDNLFN
-597 PDLFND
+597 PNLFND
-603 NGDNIGL
+603 SGENIGL

-619 ESMNANIKLQYNNP
+619 EAMNANIKLQFNNP

>member
-1 MSSNKYLDAIK
+1 MSSNKYLEAIK

-22 NSINFSYDSKRI
+22 NSINFSFDSKRI
-34 IELKEGDL
+34 VELKEGDL

-48 PADFVYLILD
+48 PADFVYLILE

-65 TTLKH
+65 TTLKR
-70 LLFKKAKEFVGEKE
+70 LLFKRAKEFVGEQE
-84 IIDGTARNSS
+84 IISGTERNSS

-99 NCTLYKIDADVLKN
+99 NCILYKLDADVLRN
-113 NLESSENLK
+113 NLESSANLQ
-122 SRINTEVETVTEKP
+122 SRLNTETETVTEKP
-136 AMEFNI
+136 AAEFSI
-142 PLIAPEKPAP
+142 PLISPEKTAP
-152 VFSAGPAKFDLNEF
+152 VISAEPQKFDLNQF

-202 KSDNQSLKSQLLDG
+202 KSDNQSLKSQLLDN

-222 WVITD
+222 WLITE
-227 TNLDKLPAA
+227 TNLDISSPA
-236 KKSSSLNNEKIEVDE
+236 KKTSFHDNEKIEVDE
-251 IIISS
+251 VITPS
-256 GRKNNESDAAGQQNT
+256 GRKHTESTEQQNT
-271 LLANTGDLLLN
+271 LLPNTGDLQLN
-282 AKNIVEFLLQKTSSL
+282 AKNIVEFLLQKTNSL
-297 AGAVYIVSEDKTYL
+297 VGAVYVVSSDKNYL

-321 YKGKKSLKSGIIG
+321 YKGRKSLKSGITG
-334 AAARDKKIRYAVS
+334 AVAKDKKIRYAVS
-347 FINDL
+347 FKNDV
-352 NFDLENDSLNDFS
+352 NYDPETDLPNDFS
-365 GKTMIFIP
+365 GNTLIFVP
-373 FVDEKNE
+373 FVDDKNE
-380 LIAIAQLGTNET
+380 LLAIAQFGNNET
-392 MFTKKEEND
+392 MFTKNEESD
-401 LKEYAA
+401 LKDYAS
-407 KLTTLFKPDQFPVQ
+407 KLAGLFRPDQMPVQ
-421 KALIK
+421 KALIR
-426 TGSSTDISQF
+426 TAMSTDISQF

-455 SILSRFDLAEE
+455 SILSRFDLADE

-492 EKNSK
+492 EKNTK
-497 VKLETVSFNEF
+497 VKMEAVNFNEF
-508 MEQSLTVLSEYVESR
+508 MEQSLSVLSEYVESR

-530 LGVDTKVKIDT
+530 LGMDARIKIDT
-541 RKFYVACFYISR
+541 RKFYVACFYISK

-562 SNIYFSSELFDDTL
+562 SNIYFSSELNDNTL
-576 TLIIKDENK
+576 NLIIKDENK
-585 IIKESDIDNLFN
+585 TVKESDVDNLFN
-597 PDLFND
+597 PNLFND
-603 NGDNIGL
+603 SGENIGL

-619 ESMNANIKLQYNNP
+619 EAMNANIKLQFNNP

>member
-1 MSSNKYLDAIK
+1 MSSNKYLEAIK

-22 NSINFSYDSKRI
+22 NSINFSFDSKRI
-34 IELKEGDL
+34 VELKEGDL

-48 PADFVYLILD
+48 PADFVYLILE

-65 TTLKH
+65 TTLKR
-70 LLFKKAKEFVGEKE
+70 LLFKRAKEFVGEQE
-84 IIDGTARNSS
+84 IISGTERNSS

-99 NCTLYKIDADVLKN
+99 NCILYKLDADVLRN
-113 NLESSENLK
+113 NLESSANLQ
-122 SRINTEVETVTEKP
+122 SRLNTETETVTEKP
-136 AMEFNI
+136 AAEFSI
-142 PLIAPEKPAP
+142 PLISPEKTAP
-152 VFSAGPAKFDLNEF
+152 VISAEPQKFDLNQF

-202 KSDNQSLKSQLLDG
+202 KSDNQSLKSQLLDN

-222 WVITD
+222 WVITE
-227 TNLDKLPAA
+227 TNLDISSPA
-236 KKSSSLNNEKIEVDE
+236 KKTSFHDNEKIEVDE
-251 IIISS
+251 VITPS
-256 GRKNNESDAAGQQNT
+256 GRRHTESTEQQNT
-271 LLANTGDLLLN
+271 LLPNTGDLQLN
-282 AKNIVEFLLQKTSSL
+282 AKNIVEFLLQKTNSL
-297 AGAVYIVSEDKTYL
+297 VGAVYVVSSDKNYL

-321 YKGKKSLKSGIIG
+321 YKGRKSLKSGITG
-334 AAARDKKIRYAVS
+334 AVAKDKKIRYAVS
-347 FINDL
+347 FKNDV
-352 NFDLENDSLNDFS
+352 NYDPETDLPNDFS
-365 GKTMIFIP
+365 GNTLIFVP
-373 FVDEKNE
+373 FVDDKNE
-380 LIAIAQLGTNET
+380 LLAIAQFGNNET
-392 MFTKKEEND
+392 MFTKNEESD
-401 LKEYAA
+401 LKDYAS
-407 KLTTLFKPDQFPVQ
+407 KLAGLFRPDQMPVQ
-421 KALIK
+421 KALIR
-426 TGSSTDISQF
+426 TAMSTDISQF

-455 SILSRFDLAEE
+455 SILSRFDLADE

-492 EKNSK
+492 EKNTK
-497 VKLETVSFNEF
+497 VKMEAVNFNEF
-508 MEQSLTVLSEYVESR
+508 MEQSLSVLSEYVESR

-530 LGVDTKVKIDT
+530 LGMDARIKIDT
-541 RKFYVACFYISR
+541 RKFYVACFYISK

-562 SNIYFSSELFDDTL
+562 SNIYFSSELNDNTL
-576 TLIIKDENK
+576 NLIIKDENK
-585 IIKESDIDNLFN
+585 TVKESDVDNLFN
-597 PDLFND
+597 PNLFND
-603 NGDNIGL
+603 SGENIGL

-619 ESMNANIKLQYNNP
+619 EAMNANIKLQFNNP

>member
-1 MSSNKYLDAIK
+1 MSSNKYLEAIK

-22 NSINFSYDSKRI
+22 NSINFSFDSKRI
-34 IELKEGDL
+34 VELKEGDL

-48 PADFVYLILD
+48 PADFVYLILE

-65 TTLKH
+65 TTLKR
-70 LLFKKAKEFVGEKE
+70 LLFKRAKEFVGEQE
-84 IIDGTARNSS
+84 IISGTERNSS

-99 NCTLYKIDADVLKN
+99 NCILYKLDADVLRN
-113 NLESSENLK
+113 NLESSANLQ
-122 SRINTEVETVTEKP
+122 SRLNTETETVTEKP
-136 AMEFNI
+136 AAEFSI
-142 PLIAPEKPAP
+142 PLISPEKTAP
-152 VFSAGPAKFDLNEF
+152 VISAEPQKFDLNQF

-202 KSDNQSLKSQLLDG
+202 KSDNQSLKSQLLDN

-222 WVITD
+222 WVITE
-227 TNLDKLPAA
+227 TNLDISSPA
-236 KKSSSLNNEKIEVDE
+236 KKTSFHDNEKIEVDE
-251 IIISS
+251 VITPS
-256 GRKNNESDAAGQQNT
+256 GRRHTESTEQQNT
-271 LLANTGDLLLN
+271 LLPNTGDLQLN
-282 AKNIVEFLLQKTSSL
+282 AKNIVEFLLQKTNSL
-297 AGAVYIVSEDKTYL
+297 VGAVYVVSSDKNYL

-321 YKGKKSLKSGIIG
+321 YKGRKSLKSGIIG
-334 AAARDKKIRYAVS
+334 AVAKDKKIRYAVS
-347 FINDL
+347 FKSDVNYDPETDL
-352 NFDLENDSLNDFS
+352 PNDFS
-365 GKTMIFIP
+365 GNTLIFVP
-373 FVDEKNE
+373 FVDDKNE
-380 LIAIAQLGTNET
+380 LLAIAQFGNNET
-392 MFTKKEEND
+392 MFTKNEESD
-401 LKEYAA
+401 LKDYAS
-407 KLTTLFKPDQFPVQ
+407 KLAGLFRPDQMPVQ
-421 KALIK
+421 KALIR
-426 TGSSTDISQF
+426 TAMSTDISQF

-455 SILSRFDLAEE
+455 SILSRFDLADE

-492 EKNSK
+492 EKNTK
-497 VKLETVSFNEF
+497 VKMEAVNFNEF
-508 MEQSLTVLSEYVESR
+508 MEQSLSVLSEYVESR

-530 LGVDTKVKIDT
+530 LGMDARIKIDT
-541 RKFYVACFYISR
+541 RKFYVACFYISK

-562 SNIYFSSELFDDTL
+562 SNIYFSSELNDNTL
-576 TLIIKDENK
+576 NLIIKDENK
-585 IIKESDIDNLFN
+585 TVKESDVDNLFN
-597 PDLFND
+597 PNLFND
-603 NGDNIGL
+603 SGENIGL

-619 ESMNANIKLQYNNP
+619 EAMNANIKLQFNNP

>member
-1 MSSNKYLDAIK
+1 MSSNKYLEAIK

-22 NSINFSYDSKRI
+22 NSINFSFDSKRI
-34 IELKEGDL
+34 VELKEGDL

-48 PADFVYLILD
+48 PADFVYLILE

-65 TTLKH
+65 TTLKR
-70 LLFKKAKEFVGEKE
+70 LLFKRAKEFVGEQE
-84 IIDGTARNSS
+84 IISGTERNSS

-99 NCTLYKIDADVLKN
+99 NCILYKLDADVLRN
-113 NLESSENLK
+113 NLESSANLQ
-122 SRINTEVETVTEKP
+122 SRLNTETETVTEKP
-136 AMEFNI
+136 AAEFSI
-142 PLIAPEKPAP
+142 PLISPEKTAP
-152 VFSAGPAKFDLNEF
+152 VISAEPQKFDLNQF

-202 KSDNQSLKSQLLDG
+202 KSDNRSLKSQLLDN

-222 WVITD
+222 WVITE
-227 TNLDKLPAA
+227 TNLDISSPA
-236 KKSSSLNNEKIEVDE
+236 KKTSFHDNEKIEVDE
-251 IIISS
+251 VITPS
-256 GRKNNESDAAGQQNT
+256 GRRHTESTEQQNT
-271 LLANTGDLLLN
+271 LLPNTGDLQLN
-282 AKNIVEFLLQKTSSL
+282 AKNIVEFLLQKTNSL
-297 AGAVYIVSEDKTYL
+297 VGAVYVVSSDKNYL

-321 YKGKKSLKSGIIG
+321 YKGRKSLKSGITG
-334 AAARDKKIRYAVS
+334 AVAKDKKIRYAVS
-347 FINDL
+347 FKNDV
-352 NFDLENDSLNDFS
+352 NYDPETDLPNDFS
-365 GKTMIFIP
+365 GNTLIFVP
-373 FVDEKNE
+373 FVDDKNE
-380 LIAIAQLGTNET
+380 LLAIAQFGNNET
-392 MFTKKEEND
+392 MFTKNEESD
-401 LKEYAA
+401 LKDYAS
-407 KLTTLFKPDQFPVQ
+407 KLAGLFRPDQMPVQ
-421 KALIK
+421 KALIR
-426 TGSSTDISQF
+426 TAMSTDISQF

-455 SILSRFDLAEE
+455 SILSRFDLADE

-492 EKNSK
+492 EKNTK
-497 VKLETVSFNEF
+497 VKMEAVNFNEF
-508 MEQSLTVLSEYVESR
+508 MEQSLSVLSEYVESR

-530 LGVDTKVKIDT
+530 LGMDARIKIDT
-541 RKFYVACFYISR
+541 RKFYVACFYISK

-562 SNIYFSSELFDDTL
+562 SNIYFSSELNDNTL
-576 TLIIKDENK
+576 NLIIKDENK
-585 IIKESDIDNLFN
+585 TVKESDVDNLFN
-597 PDLFND
+597 PNLFND
-603 NGDNIGL
+603 SGENIGL

-619 ESMNANIKLQYNNP
+619 EAMNANIKLQFNNP

>member
-1 MSSNKYLDAIK
+1 MSSNKYLEAIK

-22 NSINFSYDSKRI
+22 NSINFSFDSKRI
-34 IELKEGDL
+34 VELKEGDL

-48 PADFVYLILD
+48 PADFVYLILE

-65 TTLKH
+65 TTLKR
-70 LLFKKAKEFVGEKE
+70 LLFKRAKEFVGEQE
-84 IIDGTARNSS
+84 IISGTERNSS

-99 NCTLYKIDADVLKN
+99 NCILYKLDADVLRN
-113 NLESSENLK
+113 NLESSANLQ
-122 SRINTEVETVTEKP
+122 SRLNTETETVTEKP
-136 AMEFNI
+136 AAEFSI
-142 PLIAPEKPAP
+142 PLISPEKTAP
-152 VFSAGPAKFDLNEF
+152 VISAEPQKFDLNQF

-202 KSDNQSLKSQLLDG
+202 KSDNQSLKSQLLDN

-222 WVITD
+222 WVITE
-227 TNLDKLPAA
+227 TNLDISSPA
-236 KKSSSLNNEKIEVDE
+236 KKTSFHDNEKIEVDE
-251 IIISS
+251 VITPS
-256 GRKNNESDAAGQQNT
+256 GRRHTESTEQQNT
-271 LLANTGDLLLN
+271 LLPNTGDLQLN
-282 AKNIVEFLLQKTSSL
+282 AKNIVEFLLQKTNSL
-297 AGAVYIVSEDKTYL
+297 VGAVYVVSSDKNYL

-321 YKGKKSLKSGIIG
+321 YKGRKSLKSGITG
-334 AAARDKKIRYAVS
+334 AVAKDKKIRYAVS
-347 FINDL
+347 FKNDV
-352 NFDLENDSLNDFS
+352 NYDPETDLPNDFS
-365 GKTMIFIP
+365 GNTLIFVP
-373 FVDEKNE
+373 FVDDKNE
-380 LIAIAQLGTNET
+380 LLAIAQFGNNET
-392 MFTKKEEND
+392 MFTKNEESD
-401 LKEYAA
+401 LKEYAS
-407 KLTTLFKPDQFPVQ
+407 KLAGLFRPDQMPVQ
-421 KALIK
+421 KALIR
-426 TGSSTDISQF
+426 TAMSTDISQF

-455 SILSRFDLAEE
+455 SILSRFDLADE

-492 EKNSK
+492 EKNTK
-497 VKLETVSFNEF
+497 VKMEAVNFNEF
-508 MEQSLTVLSEYVESR
+508 MEQSLSVLSEYVESR

-530 LGVDTKVKIDT
+530 LGMDARIKIDT
-541 RKFYVACFYISR
+541 RKFYVACFYISK

-562 SNIYFSSELFDDTL
+562 SNIYFSSELNDNTL
-576 TLIIKDENK
+576 NLIIKDENK
-585 IIKESDIDNLFN
+585 TVKESDVDNLFN
-597 PDLFND
+597 PNLFND
-603 NGDNIGL
+603 SGENIGL

-619 ESMNANIKLQYNNP
+619 EAMNANIKLQFNNP

>member
-1 MSSNKYLDAIK
+1 MSSNKYLEAIK

-22 NSINFSYDSKRI
+22 NSINFSFDSKRI
-34 IELKEGDL
+34 VELKEGDL

-48 PADFVYLILD
+48 PADFVYLILE

-65 TTLKH
+65 TTLKR
-70 LLFKKAKEFVGEKE
+70 LLFKRAKEFVGEQE
-84 IIDGTARNSS
+84 IISGTERNSS

-99 NCTLYKIDADVLKN
+99 NCILYKLDADVLRN
-113 NLESSENLK
+113 NLESSANLQ
-122 SRINTEVETVTEKP
+122 SRLNTETETVTEKP
-136 AMEFNI
+136 ATEFSI
-142 PLIAPEKPAP
+142 PLITPEKTAP
-152 VFSAGPAKFDLNEF
+152 VISAEPQKFDLNQF

-202 KSDNQSLKSQLLDG
+202 KSDNQSLKSQLLDN

-222 WVITD
+222 WVITE
-227 TNLDKLPAA
+227 TNLDISSPA
-236 KKSSSLNNEKIEVDE
+236 KKTSFHDNEKIEVDE
-251 IIISS
+251 VITPS
-256 GRKNNESDAAGQQNT
+256 GRKHTESTEQQNT
-271 LLANTGDLLLN
+271 LLPNTGDLQLN
-282 AKNIVEFLLQKTSSL
+282 AKNIVEFLLQKTNSL
-297 AGAVYIVSEDKTYL
+297 VGAVYVVSSDKNYL

-321 YKGKKSLKSGIIG
+321 YKGRKSLKSGITG
-334 AAARDKKIRYAVS
+334 AVAKDKKIRYAVS
-347 FINDL
+347 FKNDV
-352 NFDLENDSLNDFS
+352 NYDPETDLPNDFS
-365 GKTMIFIP
+365 GNTLIFVP
-373 FVDEKNE
+373 FVDDKNE
-380 LIAIAQLGTNET
+380 LLAIAQFGNNET
-392 MFTKKEEND
+392 MFTKNEESD
-401 LKEYAA
+401 LKDYAS
-407 KLTTLFKPDQFPVQ
+407 KLAGLFRPDQMPVQ
-421 KALIK
+421 KALIR
-426 TGSSTDISQF
+426 TAMSTDISQF

-455 SILSRFDLAEE
+455 SILSRFDLADE

-492 EKNSK
+492 EKNTK
-497 VKLETVSFNEF
+497 VKMEAVNFNEF
-508 MEQSLTVLSEYVESR
+508 MEQSLSVLSEYVESR

-530 LGVDTKVKIDT
+530 LGMDARIKIDT
-541 RKFYVACFYISR
+541 RKFYVACFYISK

-562 SNIYFSSELFDDTL
+562 SNIYFSSELNDNTL
-576 TLIIKDENK
+576 NLIIKDENK
-585 IIKESDIDNLFN
+585 TVKESDVDNLFN
-597 PDLFND
+597 PNLFND
-603 NGDNIGL
+603 SGENIGL

-619 ESMNANIKLQYNNP
+619 EAMNANIKLQFNNP

>member
-1 MSSNKYLDAIK
+1 MSSNKYLEAIK

-22 NSINFSYDSKRI
+22 NSINFSFDSKRI
-34 IELKEGDL
+34 VELKEGDL

-48 PADFVYLILD
+48 PADFVYLILE

-65 TTLKH
+65 TTLKR
-70 LLFKKAKEFVGEKE
+70 LLFKRAKEFVGEQE
-84 IIDGTARNSS
+84 IISGIERNSS

-99 NCTLYKIDADVLKN
+99 NCILYKLDADVLRN
-113 NLESSENLK
+113 NLESSANLQ
-122 SRINTEVETVTEKP
+122 SRLNTETETVTEKP
-136 AMEFNI
+136 AAEFSI
-142 PLIAPEKPAP
+142 PLITPEKTAP
-152 VFSAGPAKFDLNEF
+152 VISAEPQKFDLNQF

-202 KSDNQSLKSQLLDG
+202 KSDNQSLKSQLLDN

-222 WVITD
+222 WVITE
-227 TNLDKLPAA
+227 TNLDISSPA
-236 KKSSSLNNEKIEVDE
+236 KKTSFHDNEKIEVDE
-251 IIISS
+251 VITPS
-256 GRKNNESDAAGQQNT
+256 GRRHTESTEQQNT
-271 LLANTGDLLLN
+271 LLPNTGDLQLN
-282 AKNIVEFLLQKTSSL
+282 AKNIVEFLLQKTNSL
-297 AGAVYIVSEDKTYL
+297 VGAVYVVSSDKNYL

-321 YKGKKSLKSGIIG
+321 YKGRKSLKSGITG
-334 AAARDKKIRYAVS
+334 AVAKDKKIRYAVS
-347 FINDL
+347 FKNDV
-352 NFDLENDSLNDFS
+352 NYDPETDLPNDFS
-365 GKTMIFIP
+365 GNTLIFVP
-373 FVDEKNE
+373 FVDDKNE
-380 LIAIAQLGTNET
+380 LLAIAQFGNNET
-392 MFTKKEEND
+392 MFTKNEESD
-401 LKEYAA
+401 LKDYAS
-407 KLTTLFKPDQFPVQ
+407 KLAGLFRPDQMPVQ
-421 KALIK
+421 KALIR
-426 TGSSTDISQF
+426 TAMSTDISQF

-455 SILSRFDLAEE
+455 SILSRFDLADE

-492 EKNSK
+492 EKNTK
-497 VKLETVSFNEF
+497 VKMEAVNFNEF
-508 MEQSLTVLSEYVESR
+508 MEQSLSVLSEYVESR

-530 LGVDTKVKIDT
+530 LGMDARIKIDT
-541 RKFYVACFYISR
+541 RKFYVACFYISK

-562 SNIYFSSELFDDTL
+562 SNIYFSSELNDNTL
-576 TLIIKDENK
+576 NLIIKDENK
-585 IIKESDIDNLFN
+585 TVKESDVDNLFN
-597 PDLFND
+597 PNLFND
-603 NGDNIGL
+603 SGENIGL

-619 ESMNANIKLQYNNP
+619 EAMNANIKLQFNNP

>member
-1 MSSNKYLDAIK
+1 MSSNKYLEAIK

-22 NSINFSYDSKRI
+22 NSINFSFDSKRI
-34 IELKEGDL
+34 VELKEGDL

-48 PADFVYLILD
+48 PADFVYLILE

-65 TTLKH
+65 TTLKR
-70 LLFKKAKEFVGEKE
+70 LLFKRAKEFVGEQE
-84 IIDGTARNSS
+84 IISGTERNSS

-99 NCTLYKIDADVLKN
+99 NCILYKLDADVLRN
-113 NLESSENLK
+113 NLESSANLQ
-122 SRINTEVETVTEKP
+122 SRLNTETETVTEKP
-136 AMEFNI
+136 AAEFSI
-142 PLIAPEKPAP
+142 PLITPEKTAP
-152 VFSAGPAKFDLNEF
+152 VISAEPQKFDLNQF

-202 KSDNQSLKSQLLDG
+202 KSDNQSLKSQLLDN

-222 WVITD
+222 WVITE
-227 TNLDKLPAA
+227 TNLDK
-236 KKSSSLNNEKIEVDE
+236 SSSAKRTSINDNEKIEVDE
-251 IIISS
+251 VITPS
-256 GRKNNESDAAGQQNT
+256 GRRHTESTEQQNT
-271 LLANTGDLLLN
+271 LLPNTGDLQLN
-282 AKNIVEFLLQKTSSL
+282 AKNIVEFLLQKTNSL
-297 AGAVYIVSEDKTYL
+297 VGAVYVVSSDKNYL

-321 YKGKKSLKSGIIG
+321 YTGRKSLKSGITG
-334 AAARDKKIRYAVS
+334 AVAKDKKIRYAVS
-347 FINDL
+347 FKNDV
-352 NFDLENDSLNDFS
+352 NYDPETDLPNDFS
-365 GKTMIFIP
+365 GNTLIFVP
-373 FVDEKNE
+373 FVDDKNE
-380 LIAIAQLGTNET
+380 LLAIAQFGNNET
-392 MFTKKEEND
+392 MFTKNEESD
-401 LKEYAA
+401 LKDYAS
-407 KLTTLFKPDQFPVQ
+407 KLAGLFRPDQMPVQ
-421 KALIK
+421 KALIR
-426 TGSSTDISQF
+426 TAMSTDISQF

-455 SILSRFDLAEE
+455 SILSRFDLADE

-492 EKNSK
+492 EKNTK
-497 VKLETVSFNEF
+497 VKMEAVNFNEF
-508 MEQSLTVLSEYVESR
+508 MEQSLSVLSEYVESR

-530 LGVDTKVKIDT
+530 LGMDARIKIDT
-541 RKFYVACFYISR
+541 RKFYVACFYISK

-562 SNIYFSSELFDDTL
+562 SNIYFSSELNDNTL
-576 TLIIKDENK
+576 NLIIKDENK
-585 IIKESDIDNLFN
+585 TVKESDVDNLFN
-597 PDLFND
+597 PNLFND
-603 NGDNIGL
+603 SGENIGL

-619 ESMNANIKLQYNNP
+619 EAMNANIKLQFNNP

>member
-1 MSSNKYLDAIK
+1 MSSNKYLEAIK

-22 NSINFSYDSKRI
+22 NSINFSFDSKRI
-34 IELKEGDL
+34 VELKEGDL

-48 PADFVYLILD
+48 PADFVYLILE

-65 TTLKH
+65 TTLKR
-70 LLFKKAKEFVGEKE
+70 LLFKRAKEFVGEQE
-84 IIDGTARNSS
+84 IISGTERNSS

-99 NCTLYKIDADVLKN
+99 NCILYKLDADVLRN
-113 NLESSENLK
+113 NLESSANLQ
-122 SRINTEVETVTEKP
+122 SRLNTETETVTEKP
-136 AMEFNI
+136 ATEFSI
-142 PLIAPEKPAP
+142 PLITPEKTAP
-152 VFSAGPAKFDLNEF
+152 VISAEPQKFDLNQF

-202 KSDNQSLKSQLLDG
+202 KSDNQSLKSQLLDN

-222 WVITD
+222 WVITE
-227 TNLDKLPAA
+227 TNLDISSPA
-236 KKSSSLNNEKIEVDE
+236 KKTSFHDNEKIEVDE
-251 IIISS
+251 VITPS
-256 GRKNNESDAAGQQNT
+256 GRKHTESTEQQNT
-271 LLANTGDLLLN
+271 LLPNTGDLQLN
-282 AKNIVEFLLQKTSSL
+282 AKNIVEFLLQKTNSL
-297 AGAVYIVSEDKTYL
+297 VGAVYVVSSDKNYL

-321 YKGKKSLKSGIIG
+321 YKGRKSLKSGITG
-334 AAARDKKIRYAVS
+334 AVAKDKKIRYAVS
-347 FINDL
+347 FKSDVNYDPETDL
-352 NFDLENDSLNDFS
+352 PNDFS
-365 GKTMIFIP
+365 GNTLIFVP
-373 FVDEKNE
+373 FVDDKNE
-380 LIAIAQLGTNET
+380 LLAIAQFGNNET
-392 MFTKKEEND
+392 MFTKNEESD
-401 LKEYAA
+401 LKEYAS
-407 KLTTLFKPDQFPVQ
+407 KLAGLFRPDQMPVQ
-421 KALIK
+421 KALIR
-426 TGSSTDISQF
+426 TAMSTDISQF

-455 SILSRFDLAEE
+455 SILSRFDLADE

-492 EKNSK
+492 EKNTK
-497 VKLETVSFNEF
+497 VKMEAVNFNEF
-508 MEQSLTVLSEYVESR
+508 MEQSLSVLSEYVESR

-530 LGVDTKVKIDT
+530 LGMDARIKIDT
-541 RKFYVACFYISR
+541 RKFYVACFYISK

-562 SNIYFSSELFDDTL
+562 SNIYFSSELNDNTL
-576 TLIIKDENK
+576 NLIIKDENK
-585 IIKESDIDNLFN
+585 TVKESDVDNLFN
-597 PDLFND
+597 PNLFND
-603 NGDNIGL
+603 SGENIGL

-619 ESMNANIKLQYNNP
+619 EAMNANIKLQFNNP

>member
-1 MSSNKYLDAIK
+1 MSSNKYLEAIK

-22 NSINFSYDSKRI
+22 NSINFSFDSKRI
-34 IELKEGDL
+34 VELKEGDL

-48 PADFVYLILD
+48 PADFVYLILE

-65 TTLKH
+65 TTLKR
-70 LLFKKAKEFVGEKE
+70 LLFKRAKEFVGEQE
-84 IIDGTARNSS
+84 IISGTERNSS

-99 NCTLYKIDADVLKN
+99 NCILYKLDADVLRN
-113 NLESSENLK
+113 NLESSANLQ
-122 SRINTEVETVTEKP
+122 SRLNTETETVTEKP
-136 AMEFNI
+136 ATEFSI
-142 PLIAPEKPAP
+142 PLITPEKTAP
-152 VFSAGPAKFDLNEF
+152 VISAEPQKFDLNQF

-202 KSDNQSLKSQLLDG
+202 KSDNQSLKSQLLDN

-222 WVITD
+222 WVITE
-227 TNLDKLPAA
+227 TNLDISSPA
-236 KKSSSLNNEKIEVDE
+236 KKTSFHDNEKIEVDE
-251 IIISS
+251 VITPS
-256 GRKNNESDAAGQQNT
+256 GRRHTESTEQQNT
-271 LLANTGDLLLN
+271 LLPNTGDLQLN
-282 AKNIVEFLLQKTSSL
+282 AKNIVEFLLQKTNSL
-297 AGAVYIVSEDKTYL
+297 VGAVYVVSSDKNYL

-321 YKGKKSLKSGIIG
+321 YKGRKSLKSGITG
-334 AAARDKKIRYAVS
+334 AVAKDKKIRYAVS
-347 FINDL
+347 FKSDVNYDPETDL
-352 NFDLENDSLNDFS
+352 PNDFS
-365 GKTMIFIP
+365 GNTLIFVP
-373 FVDEKNE
+373 FVDDKNE
-380 LIAIAQLGTNET
+380 LLAIAQFGNNET
-392 MFTKKEEND
+392 MFTKNEESD
-401 LKEYAA
+401 LKDYAS
-407 KLTTLFKPDQFPVQ
+407 KLAGLFRPDQMPVQ
-421 KALIK
+421 KALIR
-426 TGSSTDISQF
+426 TAMSTDISQF

-455 SILSRFDLAEE
+455 SILSRFDLADE

-492 EKNSK
+492 EKNTK
-497 VKLETVSFNEF
+497 VKMEAVNFNEF
-508 MEQSLTVLSEYVESR
+508 MEQSLSVLSEYVESR

-530 LGVDTKVKIDT
+530 LGMDARIKIDT
-541 RKFYVACFYISR
+541 RKFYVACFYISK

-562 SNIYFSSELFDDTL
+562 SNIYFSSELNDNTL
-576 TLIIKDENK
+576 NLIIKDENK
-585 IIKESDIDNLFN
+585 TVKESDVDNLFN
-597 PDLFND
+597 PNLFND
-603 NGDNIGL
+603 SGENIGL

-619 ESMNANIKLQYNNP
+619 EAMNANIKLQFNNP

>member
-1 MSSNKYLDAIK
+1 MSSNKYLEAIK

-22 NSINFSYDSKRI
+22 NSINFSFDSKRI
-34 IELKEGDL
+34 VELKEGDL

-48 PADFVYLILD
+48 PADFVYLILE

-65 TTLKH
+65 TTLKR
-70 LLFKKAKEFVGEKE
+70 LLFKRAKEFVGEQE
-84 IIDGTARNSS
+84 IISGTERNSS

-99 NCTLYKIDADVLKN
+99 NCILYKLDADVLRN
-113 NLESSENLK
+113 NLESSANLQ
-122 SRINTEVETVTEKP
+122 SRLNTETETVTEKP
-136 AMEFNI
+136 ATEFSI
-142 PLIAPEKPAP
+142 PLITPEKTAP
-152 VFSAGPAKFDLNEF
+152 VISAEPQKFDLNQF

-202 KSDNQSLKSQLLDG
+202 KSDNQSLKSQLLDN

-222 WVITD
+222 WVITE
-227 TNLDKLPAA
+227 TNLDISSPA
-236 KKSSSLNNEKIEVDE
+236 KKTSFHDNEKIEVDE
-251 IIISS
+251 VITPS
-256 GRKNNESDAAGQQNT
+256 GRRHTESTEQQNT
-271 LLANTGDLLLN
+271 LLPNTGDLQLN
-282 AKNIVEFLLQKTSSL
+282 AKNIVEFLLQKTNSL
-297 AGAVYIVSEDKTYL
+297 VGAVYVVSSDKNYL

-321 YKGKKSLKSGIIG
+321 YKGRKSLKSGIIG
-334 AAARDKKIRYAVS
+334 AVAKDKKIRYAVS
-347 FINDL
+347 FKNDV
-352 NFDLENDSLNDFS
+352 NYDPETDLPNDFS
-365 GKTMIFIP
+365 GNTLIFVP
-373 FVDEKNE
+373 FVDDKNE
-380 LIAIAQLGTNET
+380 LLAIAQFGNNET
-392 MFTKKEEND
+392 MFTKNEESD
-401 LKEYAA
+401 LKDYAS
-407 KLTTLFKPDQFPVQ
+407 KLAGLFRPDQMPVQ
-421 KALIK
+421 KALIR
-426 TGSSTDISQF
+426 TAMSTDISQF

-455 SILSRFDLAEE
+455 SILSRFDLADE

-492 EKNSK
+492 EKNTK
-497 VKLETVSFNEF
+497 VKMEAVNFNEF
-508 MEQSLTVLSEYVESR
+508 MEQSLSVLSEYVESR

-530 LGVDTKVKIDT
+530 LGMDARIKIDT
-541 RKFYVACFYISR
+541 RKFYVACFYISK

-562 SNIYFSSELFDDTL
+562 SNIYFSSELNDNTL
-576 TLIIKDENK
+576 NLIIKDENK
-585 IIKESDIDNLFN
+585 TVKESDVDNLFN
-597 PDLFND
+597 PNLFND
-603 NGDNIGL
+603 SGENIGL

-619 ESMNANIKLQYNNP
+619 EAMNANIKLQFNNP

>member
-1 MSSNKYLDAIK
+1 MSSNKYLEAIK

-22 NSINFSYDSKRI
+22 NSINFSFDSKRI
-34 IELKEGDL
+34 VELKEGDL

-48 PADFVYLILD
+48 PADFVYLILE

-65 TTLKH
+65 TTLKR
-70 LLFKKAKEFVGEKE
+70 LLFKRAKEFVGEQE
-84 IIDGTARNSS
+84 IISGTERNSS

-99 NCTLYKIDADVLKN
+99 NCILYKLDADVLRN
-113 NLESSENLK
+113 NLESSANLQ
-122 SRINTEVETVTEKP
+122 SRLNTETETVTEKP
-136 AMEFNI
+136 AAEFSI
-142 PLIAPEKPAP
+142 PLISPEKTAP
-152 VFSAGPAKFDLNEF
+152 VISAEPQKFDLNQF

-202 KSDNQSLKSQLLDG
+202 KSDNQSLKSQLLDN

-222 WVITD
+222 WVITE
-227 TNLDKLPAA
+227 TNLDISSPA
-236 KKSSSLNNEKIEVDE
+236 KKTSFHDNEKIEVDE
-251 IIISS
+251 VITPS
-256 GRKNNESDAAGQQNT
+256 GRKHTESTEQQNT
-271 LLANTGDLLLN
+271 LLPNTGDLQLN
-282 AKNIVEFLLQKTSSL
+282 AKNIVEFLLQKTNSL
-297 AGAVYIVSEDKTYL
+297 VGAVYVVSSDKNYL

-321 YKGKKSLKSGIIG
+321 YKGRKSLKSGITG
-334 AAARDKKIRYAVS
+334 AVAKDKKIRYAVS
-347 FINDL
+347 FKNDV
-352 NFDLENDSLNDFS
+352 NYDPETDLPNDFS
-365 GKTMIFIP
+365 GNTLIFVP
-373 FVDEKNE
+373 FVDDKNE
-380 LIAIAQLGTNET
+380 LLAIAQFGNNET
-392 MFTKKEEND
+392 MFTKNEESD
-401 LKEYAA
+401 LKDYAS
-407 KLTTLFKPDQFPVQ
+407 KLAGLFRPDQMPVQ
-421 KALIK
+421 KALIR
-426 TGSSTDISQF
+426 TAMSTDISQF

-455 SILSRFDLAEE
+455 SILSRFDLADE

-492 EKNSK
+492 EKNTK
-497 VKLETVSFNEF
+497 VKMEAVNFNEF
-508 MEQSLTVLSEYVESR
+508 MEQSLSVLSEYVESR

-530 LGVDTKVKIDT
+530 LGMDARIKIDT
-541 RKFYVACFYISR
+541 RKFYVACFYISK

-562 SNIYFSSELFDDTL
+562 SNIYFSSELNDNTL
-576 TLIIKDENK
+576 NLIIKDENK
-585 IIKESDIDNLFN
+585 TVKESDVDNLFN
-597 PDLFND
+597 PNLFND
-603 NGDNIGL
+603 SGENIGL

-619 ESMNANIKLQYNNP
+619 EAMNANIKLQFNNP

>member
-1 MSSNKYLDAIK
+1 MSSNKYLEAIK

-22 NSINFSYDSKRI
+22 NSINFSFDSKRI
-34 IELKEGDL
+34 VELKEGDL

-48 PADFVYLILD
+48 PADFVYLILE

-65 TTLKH
+65 TTLKR
-70 LLFKKAKEFVGEKE
+70 LLFKRAKEFVGEQE
-84 IIDGTARNSS
+84 IISGTERNSS

-99 NCTLYKIDADVLKN
+99 NCILYKLDADVLRN
-113 NLESSENLK
+113 NLESSANLQ
-122 SRINTEVETVTEKP
+122 SRLNTETETVTEKP
-136 AMEFNI
+136 AAEFSI
-142 PLIAPEKPAP
+142 PLITPEKTAP
-152 VFSAGPAKFDLNEF
+152 VISAEPQKFDLNQF

-202 KSDNQSLKSQLLDG
+202 KSDNQSLKSQLLDN

-222 WVITD
+222 WVITE
-227 TNLDKLPAA
+227 TNLDISSPA
-236 KKSSSLNNEKIEVDE
+236 KKTSFHDNEKIEVDE
-251 IIISS
+251 VITPS
-256 GRKNNESDAAGQQNT
+256 GRRHTESTEQQNT
-271 LLANTGDLLLN
+271 LLPNTGDLQLN
-282 AKNIVEFLLQKTSSL
+282 AKNIVEFLLQKTNSL
-297 AGAVYIVSEDKTYL
+297 VGAVYVVSSDKNYL

-321 YKGKKSLKSGIIG
+321 YKGRKSLKSGITG
-334 AAARDKKIRYAVS
+334 AVAKDKKIRYAVS
-347 FINDL
+347 FKSDVNYDPETDL
-352 NFDLENDSLNDFS
+352 PNDFS
-365 GKTMIFIP
+365 GNTLIFVP
-373 FVDEKNE
+373 FVDDKNE
-380 LIAIAQLGTNET
+380 LLAIAQFGNNET
-392 MFTKKEEND
+392 MFTKNEESD
-401 LKEYAA
+401 LKEYAS
-407 KLTTLFKPDQFPVQ
+407 KLAGLFRPDQMPVQ
-421 KALIK
+421 KALIR
-426 TGSSTDISQF
+426 TAMSTDISQF

-455 SILSRFDLAEE
+455 SILSRFDLADE

-492 EKNSK
+492 EKNTK
-497 VKLETVSFNEF
+497 VKMEAVNFNEF
-508 MEQSLTVLSEYVESR
+508 MEQSLSVLSEYVESR

-530 LGVDTKVKIDT
+530 LGMDARIKIDT
-541 RKFYVACFYISR
+541 RKFYVACFYISK

-562 SNIYFSSELFDDTL
+562 SNIYFSSELNDNTL
-576 TLIIKDENK
+576 NLIIKDENK
-585 IIKESDIDNLFN
+585 TVKESDVDNLFN
-597 PDLFND
+597 PNLFND
-603 NGDNIGL
+603 SGENIGL

-619 ESMNANIKLQYNNP
+619 EAMNANIKLQFNNP

>member
-1 MSSNKYLDAIK
+1 MSSNKYLEAIK

-22 NSINFSYDSKRI
+22 NSINFSFDSKRI
-34 IELKEGDL
+34 VELKEGDL

-48 PADFVYLILD
+48 PADFVYLILE

-65 TTLKH
+65 TTLKR
-70 LLFKKAKEFVGEKE
+70 LLFKRAKEFVGEQE
-84 IIDGTARNSS
+84 IISGTERNSS

-99 NCTLYKIDADVLKN
+99 NCILYKLDADVLRN
-113 NLESSENLK
+113 NLESSANLQ
-122 SRINTEVETVTEKP
+122 SRLNTETETVTEKP
-136 AMEFNI
+136 AAEFSI
-142 PLIAPEKPAP
+142 PLITPEKTAP
-152 VFSAGPAKFDLNEF
+152 VISAEPQKFDLNQF

-202 KSDNQSLKSQLLDG
+202 KSDNQSLKSQLLDN

-222 WVITD
+222 WVITE
-227 TNLDKLPAA
+227 TNLDISSPA
-236 KKSSSLNNEKIEVDE
+236 KKTSFHDNEKIEVDE
-251 IIISS
+251 VITPS
-256 GRKNNESDAAGQQNT
+256 GRKHTESTEQQNT
-271 LLANTGDLLLN
+271 LLPNTGDLQLN
-282 AKNIVEFLLQKTSSL
+282 AKNIVEFLLQKTNSL
-297 AGAVYIVSEDKTYL
+297 VGAVYVVSSDKNYL

-321 YKGKKSLKSGIIG
+321 YKGRKSLKSGITG
-334 AAARDKKIRYAVS
+334 AVAKDKKIRYAVS
-347 FINDL
+347 FKNDV
-352 NFDLENDSLNDFS
+352 NYDPETDLPNDFS
-365 GKTMIFIP
+365 GNTLIFVP
-373 FVDEKNE
+373 FVDDKNE
-380 LIAIAQLGTNET
+380 LLAIAQFGNNET
-392 MFTKKEEND
+392 MFTKNEESD
-401 LKEYAA
+401 LKDYAS
-407 KLTTLFKPDQFPVQ
+407 KLAGLFRPDQMPVQ
-421 KALIK
+421 KALIR
-426 TGSSTDISQF
+426 TAMSTDISQF

-455 SILSRFDLAEE
+455 SILSRFDLADE

-492 EKNSK
+492 EKNTK
-497 VKLETVSFNEF
+497 VKMEAVNFNEF
-508 MEQSLTVLSEYVESR
+508 MEQSLSVLSEYVESR

-530 LGVDTKVKIDT
+530 LGMDARIKIDT
-541 RKFYVACFYISR
+541 RKFYVACFYISK

-562 SNIYFSSELFDDTL
+562 SNIYFSSELNDNTL
-576 TLIIKDENK
+576 NLIIKDENK
-585 IIKESDIDNLFN
+585 TVKESDVDNLFN
-597 PDLFND
+597 PNLFND
-603 NGDNIGL
+603 SGENIGL

-619 ESMNANIKLQYNNP
+619 EAMNANIKLQFNNP

>member
-1 MSSNKYLDAIK
+1 MSSNKYLEAIK

-22 NSINFSYDSKRI
+22 NSINFSFDSKRI
-34 IELKEGDL
+34 VELKEGDL

-48 PADFVYLILD
+48 PADFVYLILE

-65 TTLKH
+65 TTLKR
-70 LLFKKAKEFVGEKE
+70 LLFKRAKEFVGEQE
-84 IIDGTARNSS
+84 IISGTERNSS

-99 NCTLYKIDADVLKN
+99 NCILYKLDADVLRN
-113 NLESSENLK
+113 NLESSANLQ
-122 SRINTEVETVTEKP
+122 SRLNTETETVTEKP
-136 AMEFNI
+136 AAEFSI
-142 PLIAPEKPAP
+142 PLITPEKTAP
-152 VFSAGPAKFDLNEF
+152 VISAEPQKFDLNQF

-202 KSDNQSLKSQLLDG
+202 KSDNQSLKSQLLDN

-222 WVITD
+222 WVITE
-227 TNLDKLPAA
+227 TNLDISSPA
-236 KKSSSLNNEKIEVDE
+236 KKTSFHDNEKIEVDE
-251 IIISS
+251 VITPS
-256 GRKNNESDAAGQQNT
+256 GRRHTESTEQQNT
-271 LLANTGDLLLN
+271 LLPNTGDLQLN
-282 AKNIVEFLLQKTSSL
+282 AKNIVEFLLQKTNSL
-297 AGAVYIVSEDKTYL
+297 VGAVYVVSSDKNYL

-321 YKGKKSLKSGIIG
+321 YKGRKSLKSGIIG
-334 AAARDKKIRYAVS
+334 AVAKDKKIRYAVS
-347 FINDL
+347 FKSDVNYDPETDL
-352 NFDLENDSLNDFS
+352 PNDFS
-365 GKTMIFIP
+365 GNTLIFVP
-373 FVDEKNE
+373 FVDDKNE
-380 LIAIAQLGTNET
+380 LLAIAQFGNNET
-392 MFTKKEEND
+392 MFTKNEESD
-401 LKEYAA
+401 LKDYAS
-407 KLTTLFKPDQFPVQ
+407 KLAGLFRPDQMPVQ
-421 KALIK
+421 KALIR
-426 TGSSTDISQF
+426 TAMSTDISQF

-455 SILSRFDLAEE
+455 SILSRFDLADE

-492 EKNSK
+492 EKNTK
-497 VKLETVSFNEF
+497 VKMEAVNFNEF
-508 MEQSLTVLSEYVESR
+508 MEQSLSVLSEYVESR

-530 LGVDTKVKIDT
+530 LGMDARIKIDT
-541 RKFYVACFYISR
+541 RKFYVACFYISK

-562 SNIYFSSELFDDTL
+562 SNIYFSSELNDNTL
-576 TLIIKDENK
+576 NLIIKDENK
-585 IIKESDIDNLFN
+585 TVKESDVDNLFN
-597 PDLFND
+597 PNLFND
-603 NGDNIGL
+603 SGENIGL

-619 ESMNANIKLQYNNP
+619 EAMNANIKLQFNNP

>member
-1 MSSNKYLDAIK
+1 MSSNKYLEAIK

-22 NSINFSYDSKRI
+22 NSINFSFDSKRI
-34 IELKEGDL
+34 VELKEGDL

-48 PADFVYLILD
+48 PADFVYLILE

-65 TTLKH
+65 TTLKR
-70 LLFKKAKEFVGEKE
+70 LLFKRAKEFVGEQE
-84 IIDGTARNSS
+84 IISGTERNSS

-99 NCTLYKIDADVLKN
+99 NCILYKLDADVLRN
-113 NLESSENLK
+113 NLESSANLQ
-122 SRINTEVETVTEKP
+122 SRLNTETETVTEKP
-136 AMEFNI
+136 ATEFSI
-142 PLIAPEKPAP
+142 PLITPEKTAP
-152 VFSAGPAKFDLNEF
+152 VISAEPQKFDLNQF

-202 KSDNQSLKSQLLDG
+202 KSDNQSLKSQLLDN

-222 WVITD
+222 WVITE
-227 TNLDKLPAA
+227 TNLDISSPA
-236 KKSSSLNNEKIEVDE
+236 KKTSFHDNEKIEVDE
-251 IIISS
+251 VITPS
-256 GRKNNESDAAGQQNT
+256 GRKHTESTEQQNT
-271 LLANTGDLLLN
+271 LLPNTGDLQLN
-282 AKNIVEFLLQKTSSL
+282 AKNIVEFLLQKTNSL
-297 AGAVYIVSEDKTYL
+297 VGAVYVVSSDKNYL

-321 YKGKKSLKSGIIG
+321 YKGRKSLKSGIIG
-334 AAARDKKIRYAVS
+334 AVAKDKKIRYAVS
-347 FINDL
+347 FKSDVNYDPETDL
-352 NFDLENDSLNDFS
+352 PNDFS
-365 GKTMIFIP
+365 GNTLIFVP
-373 FVDEKNE
+373 FVDDKNE
-380 LIAIAQLGTNET
+380 LLAIAQFGNNET
-392 MFTKKEEND
+392 MFTKNEESD
-401 LKEYAA
+401 LKEYAS
-407 KLTTLFKPDQFPVQ
+407 KLAGLFRPDQMPVQ
-421 KALIK
+421 KALIR
-426 TGSSTDISQF
+426 TAMSTDISQF

-455 SILSRFDLAEE
+455 SILSRFDLADE

-492 EKNSK
+492 EKNTK
-497 VKLETVSFNEF
+497 VKMEAVNFNEF
-508 MEQSLTVLSEYVESR
+508 MEQSLSVLSEYVESR

-530 LGVDTKVKIDT
+530 LGMDARIKIDT
-541 RKFYVACFYISR
+541 RKFYVACFYISK

-562 SNIYFSSELFDDTL
+562 SNIYFSSELNDNTL
-576 TLIIKDENK
+576 NLIIKDENK
-585 IIKESDIDNLFN
+585 TVKESDVDNLFN
-597 PDLFND
+597 PNLFND
-603 NGDNIGL
+603 SGENIGL

-619 ESMNANIKLQYNNP
+619 EAMNANIKLQFNNP

>member
-1 MSSNKYLDAIK
+1 MSSNKYLEAIK

-22 NSINFSYDSKRI
+22 NSINFSFDSKRI
-34 IELKEGDL
+34 VELKEGDL

-48 PADFVYLILD
+48 PADFVYLILE

-65 TTLKH
+65 TTLKR
-70 LLFKKAKEFVGEKE
+70 LLFKRAKEFVGEQE
-84 IIDGTARNSS
+84 IISGTERNSS

-99 NCTLYKIDADVLKN
+99 NCILYKLDADVLRN
-113 NLESSENLK
+113 NLESSANLQ
-122 SRINTEVETVTEKP
+122 SRLNTETETVTEKP
-136 AMEFNI
+136 AAEFSI
-142 PLIAPEKPAP
+142 PLISPEKTAP
-152 VFSAGPAKFDLNEF
+152 VISAEPQKFDLNQF

-202 KSDNQSLKSQLLDG
+202 KSDNQSLKSQLLDN

-222 WVITD
+222 WVITE
-227 TNLDKLPAA
+227 TNLDISSPA
-236 KKSSSLNNEKIEVDE
+236 KKTSFHDNEKIEVDE
-251 IIISS
+251 VITPS
-256 GRKNNESDAAGQQNT
+256 GRKHTESTEQQNT
-271 LLANTGDLLLN
+271 LLPNTGDLQLN
-282 AKNIVEFLLQKTSSL
+282 AKNIVEFLLQKTNSL
-297 AGAVYIVSEDKTYL
+297 VGAVYVVSSDKNYL

-321 YKGKKSLKSGIIG
+321 YKGRKSLKSGIIG
-334 AAARDKKIRYAVS
+334 AVAKDKKIRYAVS
-347 FINDL
+347 FKNDV
-352 NFDLENDSLNDFS
+352 NYDPETDLPNDFS
-365 GKTMIFIP
+365 GNTLIFVP
-373 FVDEKNE
+373 FVDDKNE
-380 LIAIAQLGTNET
+380 LLAIAQFGNNET
-392 MFTKKEEND
+392 MFTKNEESD
-401 LKEYAA
+401 LKDYAS
-407 KLTTLFKPDQFPVQ
+407 KLAGLFRPDQMPVQ
-421 KALIK
+421 KALIR
-426 TGSSTDISQF
+426 TAMSTDISQF

-455 SILSRFDLAEE
+455 SILSRFDLADE

-492 EKNSK
+492 EKNTK
-497 VKLETVSFNEF
+497 VKMEAVNFNEF
-508 MEQSLTVLSEYVESR
+508 MEQSLSVLSEYVESR

-530 LGVDTKVKIDT
+530 LGMDARIKIDT
-541 RKFYVACFYISR
+541 RKFYVACFYISK

-562 SNIYFSSELFDDTL
+562 SNIYFSSELNDNTL
-576 TLIIKDENK
+576 NLIIKDENK
-585 IIKESDIDNLFN
+585 TVKESDVDNLFN
-597 PDLFND
+597 PNLFND
-603 NGDNIGL
+603 SGENIGL

-619 ESMNANIKLQYNNP
+619 EAMNANIKLQFNNP

>member
-1 MSSNKYLDAIK
+1 MSSNKYLEAIK

-22 NSINFSYDSKRI
+22 NSINFSFDSKRI
-34 IELKEGDL
+34 VELKEGDL

-48 PADFVYLILD
+48 PADFVYLILE

-65 TTLKH
+65 TTLKR
-70 LLFKKAKEFVGEKE
+70 LLFKRAKEFVGEQE
-84 IIDGTARNSS
+84 IISGTERNSS

-99 NCTLYKIDADVLKN
+99 NCILYKLDADVLRN
-113 NLESSENLK
+113 NLESSANLQ
-122 SRINTEVETVTEKP
+122 SRLNTETETVTEKP
-136 AMEFNI
+136 AAEFSI
-142 PLIAPEKPAP
+142 PLISPEKTAP
-152 VFSAGPAKFDLNEF
+152 VISAEPQKFDLNQF

-202 KSDNQSLKSQLLDG
+202 KSDNQSLKSQLLDN

-222 WVITD
+222 WVITE
-227 TNLDKLPAA
+227 TNLDISSPA
-236 KKSSSLNNEKIEVDE
+236 KKTSFHDNEKIEVDE
-251 IIISS
+251 VITPS
-256 GRKNNESDAAGQQNT
+256 GRKHTESTEQQNT
-271 LLANTGDLLLN
+271 LLPNTGDLQLN
-282 AKNIVEFLLQKTSSL
+282 AKNIVEFLLQKTNSL
-297 AGAVYIVSEDKTYL
+297 VGAVYVVSSDKNYL

-321 YKGKKSLKSGIIG
+321 YKGRKSLKSGIIG
-334 AAARDKKIRYAVS
+334 AVAKDKKIRYAVS
-347 FINDL
+347 FKNDV
-352 NFDLENDSLNDFS
+352 NYDPETDLPNDFS
-365 GKTMIFIP
+365 GNTLIFVP
-373 FVDEKNE
+373 FVDDKNE
-380 LIAIAQLGTNET
+380 LLAIAQFGNNET
-392 MFTKKEEND
+392 MFTKNEESD
-401 LKEYAA
+401 LKEYAS
-407 KLTTLFKPDQFPVQ
+407 KLAGLFRPDQMPVQ
-421 KALIK
+421 KALIR
-426 TGSSTDISQF
+426 TAMSTDISQF

-455 SILSRFDLAEE
+455 SILSRFDLADE

-492 EKNSK
+492 EKNTK
-497 VKLETVSFNEF
+497 VKMEAVNFNEF
-508 MEQSLTVLSEYVESR
+508 MEQSLSVLSEYVESR

-530 LGVDTKVKIDT
+530 LGMDARIKIDT
-541 RKFYVACFYISR
+541 RKFYVACFYISK

-562 SNIYFSSELFDDTL
+562 SNIYFSSELNDNTL
-576 TLIIKDENK
+576 NLIIKDENK
-585 IIKESDIDNLFN
+585 TVKESDVDNLFN
-597 PDLFND
+597 PNLFND
-603 NGDNIGL
+603 SGENIGL

-619 ESMNANIKLQYNNP
+619 EAMNANIKLQFNNP

>member
-1 MSSNKYLDAIK
+1 MSSNKYLEAIK

-22 NSINFSYDSKRI
+22 NSINFSFDSKRI
-34 IELKEGDL
+34 VELKEGDL

-48 PADFVYLILD
+48 PADFVYLILE

-65 TTLKH
+65 TTLKR
-70 LLFKKAKEFVGEKE
+70 LLFKRAKEFVGEQE
-84 IIDGTARNSS
+84 IISGTERNSS

-99 NCTLYKIDADVLKN
+99 NCILYKLDADVLRN
-113 NLESSENLK
+113 NLESSANLQ
-122 SRINTEVETVTEKP
+122 SRLNTETETVTEKP
-136 AMEFNI
+136 ATEFSI
-142 PLIAPEKPAP
+142 PLISPEKTAP
-152 VFSAGPAKFDLNEF
+152 VISAEPQKFDLNQF

-202 KSDNQSLKSQLLDG
+202 KSDNQSLKSQLLDN

-222 WVITD
+222 WVITE
-227 TNLDKLPAA
+227 TNLDISSPA
-236 KKSSSLNNEKIEVDE
+236 KKTSFHDNEKIEVDE
-251 IIISS
+251 VITPS
-256 GRKNNESDAAGQQNT
+256 GRRHTESTEQQNT
-271 LLANTGDLLLN
+271 LLPNTGDLQLN
-282 AKNIVEFLLQKTSSL
+282 AKNIVEFLLQKTNSL
-297 AGAVYIVSEDKTYL
+297 VGAVYVVSSDKNYL

-321 YKGKKSLKSGIIG
+321 YKGRKSLKSGITG
-334 AAARDKKIRYAVS
+334 AVAKDKKIRYAVS
-347 FINDL
+347 FKNDV
-352 NFDLENDSLNDFS
+352 NYDPETDLPNDFS
-365 GKTMIFIP
+365 GNTLIFVP
-373 FVDEKNE
+373 FVDDKNE
-380 LIAIAQLGTNET
+380 LLAIAQFGNNET
-392 MFTKKEEND
+392 MFTKNEESD
-401 LKEYAA
+401 LKDYAS
-407 KLTTLFKPDQFPVQ
+407 KLAGLFRPDQMPVQ
-421 KALIK
+421 KALIR
-426 TGSSTDISQF
+426 TAMSTDISQF

-455 SILSRFDLAEE
+455 SILSRFDLADE

-492 EKNSK
+492 EKNTK
-497 VKLETVSFNEF
+497 VKMEAVNFNEF
-508 MEQSLTVLSEYVESR
+508 MEQSLSVLSEYVESR

-530 LGVDTKVKIDT
+530 LGMDARIKIDT
-541 RKFYVACFYISR
+541 RKFYVACFYISK

-562 SNIYFSSELFDDTL
+562 SNIYFSSELNDNTL
-576 TLIIKDENK
+576 NLIIKDENK
-585 IIKESDIDNLFN
+585 TVKESDVDNLFN
-597 PDLFND
+597 PNLFND
-603 NGDNIGL
+603 SGENIGL

-619 ESMNANIKLQYNNP
+619 EAMNANIKLQFNNP

>member
-1 MSSNKYLDAIK
+1 MSSNKYLEAIK

-22 NSINFSYDSKRI
+22 NSINFSFDSKRI
-34 IELKEGDL
+34 VELKEGDL

-48 PADFVYLILD
+48 PADFVYLILE

-65 TTLKH
+65 TTLKR
-70 LLFKKAKEFVGEKE
+70 LLFKRAKEFVGEQE
-84 IIDGTARNSS
+84 IISGTERNSS

-99 NCTLYKIDADVLKN
+99 NCILYKLDADVLRN
-113 NLESSENLK
+113 NLESSANLQ
-122 SRINTEVETVTEKP
+122 SRLNTETETVTEKP
-136 AMEFNI
+136 ATEFSI
-142 PLIAPEKPAP
+142 PLITPEKTAP
-152 VFSAGPAKFDLNEF
+152 VISAEPQKFDLNQF

-202 KSDNQSLKSQLLDG
+202 KSDNQSLKSQLLDN

-222 WVITD
+222 WVITE
-227 TNLDKLPAA
+227 TNLDISSPA
-236 KKSSSLNNEKIEVDE
+236 KKTSFHDNEKIEVDE
-251 IIISS
+251 VITPS
-256 GRKNNESDAAGQQNT
+256 GRKHTESTEQQNT
-271 LLANTGDLLLN
+271 LLPNTGDLQLN
-282 AKNIVEFLLQKTSSL
+282 AKNIVEFLLQKTNSL
-297 AGAVYIVSEDKTYL
+297 VGAVYVVSSDKNYL

-321 YKGKKSLKSGIIG
+321 YKGRKSLKSGITG
-334 AAARDKKIRYAVS
+334 AVAKDKKIRYAVS
-347 FINDL
+347 FKSDVNYDPETDL
-352 NFDLENDSLNDFS
+352 PNDFS
-365 GKTMIFIP
+365 GNTLIFVP
-373 FVDEKNE
+373 FVDDKNE
-380 LIAIAQLGTNET
+380 LLAIAQFGNNET
-392 MFTKKEEND
+392 MFTKNEESD
-401 LKEYAA
+401 LKDYAS
-407 KLTTLFKPDQFPVQ
+407 KLAGLFRPDQMPVQ
-421 KALIK
+421 KALIR
-426 TGSSTDISQF
+426 TAMSTDISQF

-455 SILSRFDLAEE
+455 SILSRFDLADE

-492 EKNSK
+492 EKNTK
-497 VKLETVSFNEF
+497 VKMEAVNFNEF
-508 MEQSLTVLSEYVESR
+508 MEQSLSVLSEYVESR

-530 LGVDTKVKIDT
+530 LGMDARIKIDT
-541 RKFYVACFYISR
+541 RKFYVACFYISK

-562 SNIYFSSELFDDTL
+562 SNIYFSSELNDNTL
-576 TLIIKDENK
+576 NLIIKDENK
-585 IIKESDIDNLFN
+585 TVKESDVDNLFN
-597 PDLFND
+597 PNLFND
-603 NGDNIGL
+603 SGENIGL

-619 ESMNANIKLQYNNP
+619 EAMNANIKLQFNNP

>member
-1 MSSNKYLDAIK
+1 MSSNKYLEAIK

-22 NSINFSYDSKRI
+22 NSINFSFDSKRI
-34 IELKEGDL
+34 VELKEGDL

-48 PADFVYLILD
+48 PADFVYLILE

-65 TTLKH
+65 TTLKR
-70 LLFKKAKEFVGEKE
+70 LLFKRAKEFVGEQE
-84 IIDGTARNSS
+84 IISGTERNSS

-99 NCTLYKIDADVLKN
+99 NCILYKLDADVLRN
-113 NLESSENLK
+113 NLESSANQQ
-122 SRINTEVETVTEKP
+122 SRLNTETETVTEKP
-136 AMEFNI
+136 ATEFSI
-142 PLIAPEKPAP
+142 PLITPEKTAP
-152 VFSAGPAKFDLNEF
+152 VISAEPQKFDLNQF

-202 KSDNQSLKSQLLDG
+202 KSDNQSLKSQLLDN

-222 WVITD
+222 WVITE
-227 TNLDKLPAA
+227 TNLDISSPA
-236 KKSSSLNNEKIEVDE
+236 KKTSFHDNEKIEVDE
-251 IIISS
+251 VITPS
-256 GRKNNESDAAGQQNT
+256 GRKHTESTEQQNT
-271 LLANTGDLLLN
+271 LLPNTGDLQLN
-282 AKNIVEFLLQKTSSL
+282 AKNIVEFLLQKTNSL
-297 AGAVYIVSEDKTYL
+297 VGAVYVVSSDKNYL

-321 YKGKKSLKSGIIG
+321 YKGRKSLKSGIIG
-334 AAARDKKIRYAVS
+334 AVAKDKKIRYAVS
-347 FINDL
+347 FKSDVNYDPETDL
-352 NFDLENDSLNDFS
+352 PNDFS
-365 GKTMIFIP
+365 GNTLIFVP
-373 FVDEKNE
+373 FVDDKNE
-380 LIAIAQLGTNET
+380 LLAIAQFGNNET
-392 MFTKKEEND
+392 MFTKNEESD
-401 LKEYAA
+401 LKEYAS
-407 KLTTLFKPDQFPVQ
+407 KLAGLFRPDQMPVQ
-421 KALIK
+421 KALIR
-426 TGSSTDISQF
+426 TAMSTDISQF

-455 SILSRFDLAEE
+455 SILSRFDLADE

-492 EKNSK
+492 EKNTK
-497 VKLETVSFNEF
+497 VKMEAVNFNEF
-508 MEQSLTVLSEYVESR
+508 MEQSLSVLSEYVESR

-530 LGVDTKVKIDT
+530 LGMDARIKIDT
-541 RKFYVACFYISR
+541 RKFYVACFYISK

-562 SNIYFSSELFDDTL
+562 SNIYFSSELNDNTL
-576 TLIIKDENK
+576 NLIIKDENK
-585 IIKESDIDNLFN
+585 TVKESDVDNLFN
-597 PDLFND
+597 PNLFND
-603 NGDNIGL
+603 SGENIGL

-619 ESMNANIKLQYNNP
+619 EAMNANIKLQFNNP